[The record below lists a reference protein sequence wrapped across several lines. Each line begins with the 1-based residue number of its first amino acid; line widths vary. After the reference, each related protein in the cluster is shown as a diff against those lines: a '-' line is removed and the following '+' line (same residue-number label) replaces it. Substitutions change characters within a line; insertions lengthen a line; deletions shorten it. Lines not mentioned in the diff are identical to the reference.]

1 MNHSEKQLK
10 YSIRKVSVGAASV
23 VIGALYLLM
32 GAGIAHAEGV
42 ESARE
47 AERTANPTDPE
58 QSGNGKT
65 GNKPDLSNTD
75 AAANTYNAPVAENP
89 LVAPESTKP
98 RTRSKRELP
107 DGDTGETPAGATG
120 TESGEN
126 QPTGENSP
134 VLDANRKG
142 ETVKDDQPGVHVP
155 KDGENGSD
163 DKNAHLRFDDPGEK
177 ATVEEMWKIIQNM
190 PDDFQNNERS
200 YLRNMDTL
208 GNALRFDK
216 TEANPEGVP
225 LKPGEIREIS
235 SFGGWSAI
243 MKKDGTTGKFAIG
256 MKNKEGYF
264 TGWYTDKD
272 GKRQEGGMLGSDAM
286 DRVYVHEQAL
296 DRRFKYM
303 LMLAKGR
310 TIANRTDTAQ
320 DESPFEIETENRTGN
335 KEHLNSLPVKEKEDI
350 LQHSP
355 NIEGFNGIEKTFT
368 AFSTKYGSRLKIDFV
383 TGYISDYEGSKGTYR
398 IVVRAI
404 KKDQSEET
412 IYDHTINRIDGVVEN
427 EERYSQ
433 GVDLKAFNGVIKKTL
448 KDEFDKKVITLA
460 NEKYKKK
467 YPGEKRDN
475 KKLEPLKEEAKQE
488 LVKNGDVI
496 YELPIDKDKLKEGT
510 GKQKN
515 KFKEEL
521 NIQAV
526 YAKVANDLNN
536 SLKPKLD
543 EEVQKNSPVWAV
555 SSEPYQDNPT
565 FIKSKDPDRV
575 YKLLD
580 FVLPT
585 AKKIIYHADTDQLE
599 LQTDPEKVKSHRE
612 KLKAELAGKEALL
625 KTTADDDETTKTK
638 LNKEISALKAALGS
652 TNAYTYLEARNGSQ
666 EAKILGSHM
675 EAKVQPSTSELTEA
689 EYNRIKTNE
698 LADKADKGLSKFTH
712 YFVEK
717 GNVERSKVIS
727 DEELSKKITK
737 AIDGDNDKLGKG
749 GYFSTGDIPLDKDVV
764 AYKIQVFAENE
775 KRVGVNKQ
783 SPRLQYNLPILADFS
798 VIQDTVEPSKEVAKR
813 IIEKQ
818 VKEKKIP
825 PEEGEKLKG
834 KIDESKKT
842 SEVRKAISGNVKV
855 RYVDEQ
861 GQDIPLS
868 DEEAK
873 KVGEKSDN
881 GTYLVEKEALIG
893 SSYDVTSKQLR
904 GINTGEKKYRLKRSL
919 NNGLYNNSAA
929 ITGEVTSSDK
939 IVTFVYEEGEPAK
952 AKAVVHVKKQ
962 QEAGD
967 PVELVDHKLNLET
980 EVGEEFPSESVNNKV
995 KELQKLGYEIIGN
1008 TFTNGTAESRKGDD
1022 KEDLDG
1028 QEPTQS
1034 YTITVQER
1042 TKEVTEP
1049 PTPDTPI
1056 DPNIP
1061 DGPKWPEEGLKE
1073 SNLKVEVT
1081 RTITYV
1087 KKASPDGAEEPSG
1100 VENKVDKVLFKRTA
1114 TYNLVTKE
1122 VTYSDWKETKDT
1134 SHTLTNF
1141 PEVKTPLLKGYLAD
1155 KKVVEEETATKP
1167 TEAGVVTDITRK
1179 VVYTKIGSWVPK
1191 VPDKEVPTPIPYP
1204 NDPDD
1209 PTKPKYPDYPK
1220 TPETPGETPNPQPGN
1235 PGTPETPA
1243 TPPVIPYVPGY
1254 TPKVP
1259 TDPTQPENPDTNPLK
1274 PLEPL
1279 DPNDPKKGYKVPEIP
1294 SDPKKNREIEYV
1306 PNPQKILI
1314 KVVNITTGKEV
1325 EMPTEKLEFSG
1336 VSDQVVEDDDKTKVD
1351 NKIKALKQRGYNVES
1366 TNPITATTKYDRVDD
1381 ATTGEPSQTYKILVK
1396 EPISIDT
1403 DSKTVTRTIKYVK
1416 KDLVDGVEVPSE
1428 AHATVTDAAT
1438 FNREVKFNLVT
1449 GETTYGKWSEAQ
1461 TLNKVASPVLSG
1473 YIADRAEVGEREVT
1487 ATTEDIQEEV
1497 VYTKIGTWVPNLPA
1511 GETPI
1516 DPIPYP
1522 NHPTDPTKPG
1532 DPTPGVIPHVPG
1544 YTPKVGDKPLVP
1556 KNPKDLTEGY
1566 TPPTPTDPKSNT
1578 TVIYEPDSQKALVK
1592 VVNTTTGVEVR
1603 LPAEDVNLE
1612 GKTAEKISTEKVL
1625 AKITDLEKRGFVVD
1639 NKDEV
1644 VAEITKS
1651 SFDKQKDEEG
1661 KDPSQVFT
1669 LKIHEKVVEVTEPP
1683 TPETPIDPDTPDD
1696 PNNPSIP
1703 RWTEELV
1710 NQLSLKKD
1718 VTRTITY
1725 VKKDTPNGEEIPNAK
1740 PTVTQTAHFKRTVKV
1755 NVATRTV
1762 VEYTDWTS
1770 TDNNLAEVTTEK
1782 LDGYVADKLS
1792 VASVTVSETSNDLVE
1807 KVIYT
1812 KLGAWIPKI
1821 PKGVVPPEGTDTN
1834 PKPYPNHP
1842 TDPTKP
1848 GNPTDPNVPVI
1859 PYIPGYTPKIGETPL
1874 QPKVPGDPTKGYI
1887 PPAVPTEPN
1896 TNTEISYL
1904 ADPQRAVVKVVNVKE
1919 GKEIP
1924 LPNDTVAIGNGSTDA
1939 DIPKDDVNKKITDL
1953 EKRGYV
1959 VENKDLLDN
1968 QKFDNVKDPDDGDP
1982 TQVFTLKVHE
1992 KVVPV
1997 TPPTPDK
2004 PIEPGTPIDPTT
2016 PVDPDKPNDPTIPR
2030 WTEDLVKQLDTKKE
2044 VTRTITYVDEEGAK
2058 VTYTANGQETTDAVT
2073 DKVTFTR
2080 TASINVV
2087 TKTITYG
2094 EWMAVDN
2101 DTTFAAVLSP
2111 MVKGYVLKA
2120 NQDTQGGL
2128 VEASGASVVAS
2139 EHLRA
2144 DSANQ
2149 ELKVV
2154 YTKLGS
2160 WIPKVPG
2167 VETPT
2172 PLPYPNHPTDPTK
2185 PGDPTDPNTPNVPVI
2200 PYVPG
2205 YTPKIGETPLQP
2217 KVPGDPTK
2225 GYIPPS
2231 IPTEPGTDT
2240 EISYVPDSQRALV
2253 KVYNVKDGVKI
2264 PLENDTVGI
2273 NDGKTDQAIPTKSL
2287 EDKIKELEKRGY
2299 TVDNKDLLKG
2309 KVFDNQKDPENG
2321 DPTQV
2326 YDLLVRERIS
2336 LDTETKAVTRT
2347 IKYVK
2352 IEEQNGAEVEVENAQ
2367 PTNTQTV
2374 NFSRDISINLATGRI
2389 SNGKWSEKQILGE
2402 VKTPVLEGYLADK
2415 AKVESREVTGDSE
2428 SFEEKV
2434 VYRKIGSW
2442 VPKVPGKDKPTP
2454 IPYPNDPDD
2463 PTKPKNPEYPETP
2476 GGNETPGTPT
2486 DPNKPTPPVIPY
2498 VPGYTPMVPT
2508 DPTKPVNPNTNPLKP
2523 LVPVDPEHP
2532 EKGYKV
2538 PPVPETPN
2546 DPKMD
2551 TPITYE
2557 GNSQKILIKVVNV
2570 TTGIEVPLDN
2580 EKLEFNGKS
2589 GETVKESD
2597 KNSVDDKITS
2607 LRNRGYIVDT
2617 VNPITAT
2624 TKYDTESDEGKQEPT
2639 QTYKLVVREKIS
2651 IDKESTTVIRTI
2663 KYVKIDVQDG
2673 NEVRTE
2679 LNTEKIKTKVDKVE
2693 FSRNT
2698 TTSLTTGLTKIGTWD
2713 TETKELSKVNTPVLD
2728 GYLASVASVENKSVS
2743 PDTESYEVTVEYRKI
2758 GSWVPKVP
2766 GKEEPTPIPYPNDP
2780 DDPTKPKTPDYPTTP
2795 PQPGQ
2800 PVPKVPVIPYVPG
2813 YTPKTPNGTPLVP
2826 IDPEHPEKGYKVP
2839 PVPET
2844 PNDPKM
2850 DTPIKY
2856 TPDGQRA
2863 IVKFVVV
2870 GEDGKET
2877 ELVAS
2882 RMSLTGKTGE
2892 GIPTENFNDI
2902 LKKLTGDPV
2911 NNGDYELVDNPLKDG
2926 ATFDNVKD
2934 EEGKDPSQVFIVKLR
2949 QIYVIPPTPRIVE
2962 RPSGNTVEVDV
2973 PNKDA
2978 DTLSIT
2984 FTKRNSTEKETIV
2997 TKKDKDGTWKI
3008 EKSPVGVTI
3017 NPTNGRVYIPS
3028 EQVQPKTWVDTQTKH
3043 KYKQSKIVSVMP
3055 NILDVPKFEG
3065 TTEWI
3070 DVNGNVLRPTEDGF
3084 HEKGRIANHVWLE
3097 SRLEGNKVTHIFFAG
3112 SPSVD
3117 KPEYKITVWFDKDG
3131 NPLKP
3136 DQPGTHE
3143 AGNIPGYRY
3152 ITTVTEDGITIH
3164 RFEKIPP
3171 VLPNEPIPDRPEEPN
3186 PQPNP
3191 EHPSVP
3197 TPNPELPNQET
3208 PIPEPTPEPDT
3219 PRPETPVSP
3228 DPEVPTYETG
3238 KREELPN
3245 TGTEANAGLAGAGL
3259 LTLLAGLG
3267 LGFFKKK
3274 EDESE

>member
-1 MNHSEKQLK
+1 MNHPEKQLK

-32 GAGIAHAEGV
+32 GAGIAHADGM

-47 AERTANPTDPE
+47 AERAANPTDPE
-58 QSGNGKT
+58 QSGNGET

-89 LVAPESTKP
+89 LVAPESPKP
-98 RTRSKRELP
+98 RGKRALP
-107 DGDTGETPAGATG
+107 DGDTSGPSNGATG
-120 TESGEN
+120 TESGNN
-126 QPTGENSP
+126 QPTGEKSP

-155 KDGENGSD
+155 TDGETGGD
-163 DKNAHLRFDDPGEK
+163 DKNANLRFDDPGEN

-200 YLRNMDTL
+200 YLRNMNTL
-208 GNALRFDK
+208 GDALRFDENGNVTDDPNGK
-216 TEANPEGVP
+216 K
-225 LKPGEIREIS
+225 LQPGEIREIS
-235 SFGGWSAI
+235 SFGGWTAI
-243 MKKDGTTGKFAIG
+243 MKKDGTTGKFAVG

-272 GKRQEGGMLGSDAM
+272 GKRQEGGMLGSDAL

-310 TIANRTDTAQ
+310 TIANKEDKVQDGTTFDIKTA
-320 DESPFEIETENRTGN
+320 NRVGDQAELD
-335 KEHLNSLPVKEKEDI
+335 KLPVKEKEDL

-398 IVVRAI
+398 IVVKAI
-404 KKDQSEET
+404 KKGATDDAPKVEET

-427 EERYSQ
+427 EERYEQ
-433 GVDLKAFNGVIKKTL
+433 GVDLKAFNKVIKDTL
-448 KDEFDKKVITLA
+448 KAEYNKKVTALA
-460 NEKYKKK
+460 KEKYKKEHGVTNPK
-467 YPGEKRDN
+467 VSQFA
-475 KKLEPLKEEAKQE
+475 PLKPSIEKELAEKGEAI
-488 LVKNGDVI
+488 V
-496 YELPIDKDKLKEGT
+496 ELPIDKDKLQEEG
-510 GKQKN
+510 KN

-521 NIQAV
+521 NFSEG
-526 YAKVANDLNN
+526 YSTVANKLNN
-536 SLKPKLD
+536 NYKAKLD
-543 EEVQKNSPVWAV
+543 REVQQTSPTWLSTTEKNPDGTV
-555 SSEPYQDNPT
+555 
-565 FIKSKDPDRV
+565 KSTDPDRV

-580 FVLPT
+580 FILPT

-599 LQTDPEKVKSHRE
+599 LQTDPEKVTKHRE
-612 KLKAELAGKEALL
+612 KLKTRLAEKETLL
-625 KTTADDDETTKTK
+625 NATTDEEQKIK
-638 LNKEISALKAALGS
+638 LKKEISGLKSAIGS

-675 EAKVQPSTSELTEA
+675 EATEQPPLTEMKQDDY
-689 EYNRIKTNE
+689 EKYRTNE
-698 LADKADKGLSKFTH
+698 LAAAQSDGLPTFTNH
-712 YFVEK
+712 FVEK
-717 GNVERSKVIS
+717 EKVKRSDVIS
-727 DEELSKKITK
+727 DEELSKKITT
-737 AIDGDNDKLGKG
+737 AIDGDQDKLGKG

-818 VKEKKIP
+818 VKDKKIP
-825 PEEGEKLKG
+825 PEKGEELKR

-842 SEVRKAISGNVKV
+842 SEVRKSISGNVKV
-855 RYVDEQ
+855 KYVDEQ

-893 SSYDVTSKQLR
+893 TNYDVRSKQLR
-904 GINTGEKKYRLKRSL
+904 GIDTGEKKYRLKRSL
-919 NNGLYNNSAA
+919 DNTDGLYTNSAA
-929 ITGEVTSSDK
+929 VTGEVTSTDK
-939 IVTFVYEEGEPAK
+939 IVTFVYEEGEATK
-952 AKAVVHVKKQ
+952 AKAVVHVMKQ
-962 QEAGD
+962 SAD
-967 PVELVDHKLNLET
+967 NSVTELPEHKLNLET
-980 EVGEEFPSESVNNKV
+980 EVGEEFPSTEVNDKV
-995 KELQKLGYEIIGN
+995 SALKKAGYEIVSN
-1008 TFTNGTAESRKGDD
+1008 TFTDGTAESRKGDD
-1022 KEDLDG
+1022 QEDVDG

-1049 PTPDTPI
+1049 PTPN
-1056 DPNIP
+1056 DPVDPEIP
-1061 DGPKWPEEGLKE
+1061 DGPKWPETGLKE
-1073 SNLKVEVT
+1073 SDLTKEVT
-1081 RTITYV
+1081 RTITYL
-1087 KKASPDGAEEPSG
+1087 KKESPDGAEEPSG
-1100 VENKVDKVLFKRTA
+1100 IASKIDKVLFKRTA
-1114 TYNLVTKE
+1114 TYNLVTKA

-1134 SHTLTNF
+1134 THTLTNF

-1155 KKVVEEETATKP
+1155 KKVVTEETATKP
-1167 TEAGVVTDITRK
+1167 TEAGEVTDITRK

-1191 VPDKEVPTPIPYP
+1191 VPDKEIPTPIPYP

-1209 PTKPKYPDYPK
+1209 PTKPKTPTYPE
-1220 TPETPGETPNPQPGN
+1220 TPETPGETPNPQPGD

-1243 TPPVIPYVPGY
+1243 KPPVIPYVPGY

-1259 TDPTQPENPDTNPLK
+1259 TDPTKPENPDTNPLK

-1294 SDPKKNREIEYV
+1294 SDPKKNKEIEYV

-1325 EMPTEKLEFSG
+1325 EMPKEKLEFSG

-1351 NKIKALKQRGYNVES
+1351 NKIKALKQRGYTVES

-1428 AHATVTDAAT
+1428 AHATVTNTAT
-1438 FNREVKFNLVT
+1438 FNREIKFNLVT
-1449 GETTYGKWSEAQ
+1449 GETTYGEWSEAQ

-1497 VYTKIGTWVPNLPA
+1497 VYTKIGTWVPNLPT

-1532 DPTPGVIPHVPG
+1532 DPTPGVIPYVPG
-1544 YTPKVGDKPLVP
+1544 YTPKIGETPLEPKVPGDP
-1556 KNPKDLTEGY
+1556 TQGY

-1578 TVIYEPDSQKALVK
+1578 TVTYEPDSQKALVK

-1625 AKITDLEKRGFVVD
+1625 AKIVDLEKRGFVVD

-1669 LKIHEKVVEVTEPP
+1669 LKVHEKVVEVTEPP
-1683 TPETPIDPDTPDD
+1683 TPNTPIDPDTPDD
-1696 PNNPSIP
+1696 PNDPSIP

-1725 VKKDTPNGEEIPNAK
+1725 VKKDTPNGEEIPDAK

-1770 TDNNLAEVTTEK
+1770 TDKNLAEVRTEK

-1792 VASVTVSETSNDLVE
+1792 VASVTVSETSNNLVE

-1874 QPKVPGDPTKGYI
+1874 EPKVPGDPTKGYI

-1924 LPNDTVAIGNGSTDA
+1924 LPNDTVAIDNGSTDA
-1939 DIPKDDVNKKITDL
+1939 DIPKDDVNKKIADL

-2058 VTYTANGQETTDAVT
+2058 VTYTANGQEKTDAVT

-2101 DTTFAAVLSP
+2101 DTTFDAVASP

-2139 EHLRA
+2139 EHLSA

-2149 ELKVV
+2149 DLKVV
-2154 YTKLGS
+2154 YRKLGS

-2167 VETPT
+2167 QDTPT

-2185 PGDPTDPNTPNVPVI
+2185 PGDPTDPNIPNVPVI

-2231 IPTEPGTDT
+2231 VPTEPGTDT

-2273 NDGKTDQAIPTKSL
+2273 NDGKTDQTIPTKSL

-2402 VKTPVLEGYLADK
+2402 VKTPVLEGYLADR

-2434 VYRKIGSW
+2434 V
-2442 VPKVPGKDKPTP
+2442 
-2454 IPYPNDPDD
+2454 
-2463 PTKPKNPEYPETP
+2463 
-2476 GGNETPGTPT
+2476 
-2486 DPNKPTPPVIPY
+2486 
-2498 VPGYTPMVPT
+2498 
-2508 DPTKPVNPNTNPLKP
+2508 
-2523 LVPVDPEHP
+2523 
-2532 EKGYKV
+2532 
-2538 PPVPETPN
+2538 
-2546 DPKMD
+2546 
-2551 TPITYE
+2551 
-2557 GNSQKILIKVVNV
+2557 
-2570 TTGIEVPLDN
+2570 
-2580 EKLEFNGKS
+2580 
-2589 GETVKESD
+2589 
-2597 KNSVDDKITS
+2597 
-2607 LRNRGYIVDT
+2607 
-2617 VNPITAT
+2617 
-2624 TKYDTESDEGKQEPT
+2624 
-2639 QTYKLVVREKIS
+2639 
-2651 IDKESTTVIRTI
+2651 
-2663 KYVKIDVQDG
+2663 
-2673 NEVRTE
+2673 
-2679 LNTEKIKTKVDKVE
+2679 
-2693 FSRNT
+2693 
-2698 TTSLTTGLTKIGTWD
+2698 
-2713 TETKELSKVNTPVLD
+2713 
-2728 GYLASVASVENKSVS
+2728 
-2743 PDTESYEVTVEYRKI
+2743 YRKI

-2780 DDPTKPKTPDYPTTP
+2780 DDPTKPKTPDYPSTP

-2844 PNDPKM
+2844 PNDPKL
-2850 DTPIKY
+2850 DTPITYEGNQQKILIKVVNVTTGVEVPLDNEKLEFSGKSGEAVKETDKNSVDAKITSLRNRGYIVDTVNPLTATTKYDTESDDGKQEPTQTYKLVVREKISTDKESTTVTRTIKYVKIDVQDGNEVRTELNTEKIKTKVDKVEFSRNTTTNVTTGLTEIGAWNHEKQEFPKVDTPVLEGYLANKVSVPSKEVTPESDSIEEVVEYRKIGSWVPKVPGKEEPTPIPYPNDPDDPTKPKTPDYPNTPPQPGQPVPKVPVIPYVPGYTPKTPNGTPLVPIDPEHPEKGYKVPPVPETPNDPKLDTPIEY

-2863 IVKFVVV
+2863 IVKFVVI

-2877 ELVAS
+2877 ELETS
-2882 RMSLTGKTGE
+2882 RITVTGKTGE
-2892 GIPTENFNDI
+2892 KIPTENFNDT

-2926 ATFDNVKD
+2926 ATFDTIKD
-2934 EEGKDPSQVFIVKLR
+2934 QEGKDPSQVFVVKLR

-3070 DVNGNVLRPTEDGF
+3070 DVNGNVLRPTENGF

-3152 ITTVTEDGITIH
+3152 ITTVTIDGITIH
-3164 RFEKIPP
+3164 KFEKIPP
-3171 VLPNEPIPDRPEEPN
+3171 VLPNEPIPNRPEEPN

-3191 EHPSVP
+3191 EHPSAP
-3197 TPNPELPNQET
+3197 IPSPELPNQET
-3208 PIPEPTPEPDT
+3208 PIPELIPEPGT
-3219 PRPETPVSP
+3219 PSPETPVSP
-3228 DPEVPTYETG
+3228 DPEVPTDETG

-3245 TGTEANAGLAGAGL
+3245 TGTEANANLATLGL
-3259 LTLLAGLG
+3259 LGALSGFGLLAR
-3267 LGFFKKK
+3267 KKK
-3274 EDESE
+3274 ED

>member
-1 MNHSEKQLK
+1 MNHTEKQLK

-47 AERTANPTDPE
+47 TERAANPTDRE
-58 QSGNGKT
+58 QSGNGET
-65 GNKPDLSNTD
+65 GNNPDLSNTD

-89 LVAPESTKP
+89 LVAPGSAKP
-98 RTRSKRELP
+98 RGKRALP
-107 DGDTGETPAGATG
+107 DGDASNSSNGATG

-126 QPTGENSP
+126 QPTGEKSP

-142 ETVKDDQPGVHVP
+142 ETVKTDQPGVHVP
-155 KDGENGSD
+155 KDGEEGSD
-163 DKNAHLRFDDPGEK
+163 DKNAHLTFDTPGEN
-177 ATVEEMWKIIQNM
+177 ATVEYMYKIIQNM

-200 YLRNMDTL
+200 YLRNMNTL
-208 GNALRFDK
+208 GDALRFDENGNVTDDPNGK
-216 TEANPEGVP
+216 K
-225 LKPGEIREIS
+225 LQPGEIREIS
-235 SFGGWSAI
+235 SFGGWTAI
-243 MKKDGTTGKFAIG
+243 MKKDGTTGKFAVG

-296 DRRFKYM
+296 DRRFNYM

-310 TIANRTDTAQ
+310 TIANRTDKAQ
-320 DESPFEIETENRTGN
+320 DNSEFDIKTANNKAN
-335 KEHLNSLPVKEKEDI
+335 KENLNNLPVKEKEDI

-398 IVVRAI
+398 IVVKAI
-404 KKDQSEET
+404 KKDKSEET

-433 GVDLKAFNGVIKKTL
+433 GVDLKAFNRVIKKIFQ
-448 KDEFDKKVITLA
+448 DEYNKKVTTLA
-460 NEKYKKK
+460 NAKYKEKYPSDRRPVK
-467 YPGEKRDN
+467 EKLDA
-475 KKLEPLKEEAKQE
+475 LKEEVKQE

-496 YELPIDKDKLKEGT
+496 YELPIDKDELHEVEKN
-510 GKQKN
+510 GKPSN
-515 KFKEEL
+515 KFKEG
-521 NIQAV
+521 IPFIAKSYTAV
-526 YAKVANDLNN
+526 GNDLNN

-543 EEVQKNSPVWAV
+543 EEVQKNSPVWV
-555 SSEPYQDNPT
+555 DSSETNSDGT
-565 FIKSKDPDRV
+565 IKSKDPDRV

-612 KLKAELAGKEALL
+612 ELAARLKTKEASLASS
-625 KTTADDDETTKTK
+625 TNEEEKTK
-638 LNKEISALKAALGS
+638 LKKEISALKSALGS

-675 EAKVQPSTSELTEA
+675 EATEQPSTIEET

-698 LADKADKGLSKFTH
+698 LAAKEKDGLSKFTA

-717 GNVERSKVIS
+717 EKVKRSNVLP
-727 DEELSKKITK
+727 DAELSKKITEE
-737 AIDGDNDKLGKG
+737 IGGDEDKLGKG

-855 RYVDEQ
+855 KYVDEQ
-861 GQDIPLS
+861 GRDIPLS

-919 NNGLYNNSAA
+919 NNGLFEGSAA
-929 ITGEVTSSDK
+929 VTGSVTSADK
-939 IVTFVYEEGEPAK
+939 VVTFVYEEGEATK
-952 AKAVVHVKKQ
+952 AKAVVHVMKQ
-962 QEAGD
+962 QAGGTA
-967 PVELVDHKLNLET
+967 VELPEHKLNLET
-980 EVGEEFPSESVNNKV
+980 EVGEDFPSTDVDAKV
-995 KELQKLGYEIIGN
+995 AALKKAGYEIVSN
-1008 TFTNGTAESRKGDD
+1008 TFTDGTAESRKGDD
-1022 KEDLDG
+1022 QEDVDG

-1114 TYNLVTKE
+1114 TYNLVTKA
-1122 VTYSDWKETKDT
+1122 VTYGNWTTDNQ
-1134 SHTLTNF
+1134 NF

-1155 KKVVEEETATKP
+1155 TKVVTEETATEP
-1167 TEAGVVTDITRK
+1167 TKAGVVTDITRK

-1191 VPDKEVPTPIPYP
+1191 VPDQEIPTPIPYP

-1209 PTKPKYPDYPK
+1209 PTKPKTPTYPE
-1220 TPETPGETPNPQPGN
+1220 TPETPGETPNPQPGE

-1294 SDPKKNREIEYV
+1294 SDPKKNKEIEYV

-1325 EMPTEKLEFSG
+1325 EMPKEKLEFSG
-1336 VSDQVVEDDDKTKVD
+1336 VSDQVVGDDDKTKVD

-1366 TNPITATTKYDRVDD
+1366 TNPITSTTKYDRVDD

-1403 DSKTVTRTIKYVK
+1403 DSKTVTRTITYVK

-1428 AHATVTDAAT
+1428 AHETVTDRAT

-1544 YTPKVGDKPLVP
+1544 YTPKIGETPLEPKVPGDP
-1556 KNPKDLTEGY
+1556 TQGY
-1566 TPPTPTDPKSNT
+1566 TPPKPTDPKSNT
-1578 TVIYEPDSQKALVK
+1578 TVTYEPDPQKALVK

-1625 AKITDLEKRGFVVD
+1625 AKIADLEKRGFVVD

-1683 TPETPIDPDTPDD
+1683 TPNTPIDPDTPDD
-1696 PNNPSIP
+1696 PNDPSIP

-1755 NVATRTV
+1755 NVATGTV

-1770 TDNNLAEVTTEK
+1770 TDKNLAEVRTEK

-1792 VASVTVSETSNDLVE
+1792 VASVTVAETSNNLVE

-1821 PKGVVPPEGTDTN
+1821 PKGVVPPEGTDTD

-1874 QPKVPGDPTKGYI
+1874 EPKVPGDPTKGYI

-1939 DIPKDDVNKKITDL
+1939 DIPKDDVNKKIADL

-2101 DTTFAAVLSP
+2101 DTTFDAVLSP

-2128 VEASGASVVAS
+2128 VEANGASVVAS

-2160 WIPKVPG
+2160 WIPKIPKGVVPPEG
-2167 VETPT
+2167 TDTDPK
-2172 PLPYPNHPTDPTK
+2172 PYPNHPTDPTK

-2231 IPTEPGTDT
+2231 IPTEPGTDK

-2299 TVDNKDLLKG
+2299 TVDNKGLLKG

-2336 LDTETKAVTRT
+2336 FDTETKAVTRT

-2428 SFEEKV
+2428 SFVEKV

-2442 VPKVPGKDKPTP
+2442 VPKVPGKEEPTP

-2486 DPNKPTPPVIPY
+2486 DPNKPVPPVIPY

-2557 GNSQKILIKVVNV
+2557 GNPQKILIKVVNV
-2570 TTGIEVPLDN
+2570 TTGVEVPLDN

-2597 KNSVDDKITS
+2597 KHSVDDKITS

-2624 TKYDTESDEGKQEPT
+2624 TTYDTESDEGKQEPT

-2892 GIPTENFNDI
+2892 KIPTENFNDT

-2934 EEGKDPSQVFIVKLR
+2934 EEGKDPSQVFVVKLR

-3055 NILDVPKFEG
+3055 NILDLPKFEG

-3070 DVNGNVLRPTEDGF
+3070 DVNGNVLRPTENGL

-3171 VLPNEPIPDRPEEPN
+3171 VLPTEPIPDRPEEPN

-3191 EHPSVP
+3191 EHPSAP
-3197 TPNPELPNQET
+3197 TPSPELPNQET

-3219 PRPETPVSP
+3219 PKPETPVSP
-3228 DPEVPTYETG
+3228 DPEAPTYETG

>member
-1 MNHSEKQLK
+1 MNHPEKQLK

-32 GAGIAHAEGV
+32 GAGIAHAEGM

-47 AERTANPTDPE
+47 TERTANPTDPE

-89 LVAPESTKP
+89 LVAPEAAKP
-98 RTRSKRELP
+98 RRTKRALP
-107 DGDTGETPAGATG
+107 DGDESNPSSGATG

-272 GKRQEGGMLGSDAM
+272 GQRQEGGMLGSDAM

-320 DESPFEIETENRTGN
+320 DGSPFEIETENRTGN

-467 YPGEKRDN
+467 YPGERRDN

-496 YELPIDKDKLKEGT
+496 YELPIDKDKLQEGT

-675 EAKVQPSTSELTEA
+675 EATEQPSTSELTEA
-689 EYNRIKTNE
+689 DYNRIKTNE
-698 LADKADKGLSKFTH
+698 LAAKEKDGLSKFTA

-717 GNVERSKVIS
+717 ENVIRNNVIS
-727 DEELSKKITK
+727 DEELSKKITE
-737 AIDGDNDKLGKG
+737 AIDGDQDKLGKG

-813 IIEKQ
+813 IIDKQ

-893 SSYDVTSKQLR
+893 SSYDVTSKKLR

-919 NNGLYNNSAA
+919 DNTDGLYTNSAA
-929 ITGEVTSSDK
+929 VTGEVTSSDK
-939 IVTFVYEEGEPAK
+939 IVTFVYEEGEATK

-962 QEAGD
+962 SAD
-967 PVELVDHKLNLET
+967 NSVTELPEHKLNLET
-980 EVGEEFPSESVNNKV
+980 EVGEEFPSTEVNDKV
-995 KELQKLGYEIIGN
+995 SALKKAGYEIVSN
-1008 TFTNGTAESRKGDD
+1008 TFTDGTPESRKGDD

-1034 YTITVQER
+1034 YTITVQEK
-1042 TKEVTEP
+1042 TVEVTEP
-1049 PTPDTPI
+1049 KNPN
-1056 DPNIP
+1056 DPVDPEKP
-1061 DGPKWPEEGLKE
+1061 DGFKFEKAIEET
-1073 SNLKVEVT
+1073 NLRKDVT
-1081 RTITYV
+1081 RTIKYLI
-1087 KKASPDGAEEPSG
+1087 KATPTSEEIESG
-1100 VENKVDKVLFKRTA
+1100 KAPVIQTVHFKRKA
-1114 TYNLVTKE
+1114 IYNLVTKT
-1122 VTYSDWKETKDT
+1122 VTYENWTTDNQ
-1134 SHTLTNF
+1134 NF
-1141 PEVKTPLLKGYLAD
+1141 SEVA
-1155 KKVVEEETATKP
+1155 
-1167 TEAGVVTDITRK
+1167 
-1179 VVYTKIGSWVPK
+1179 
-1191 VPDKEVPTPIPYP
+1191 
-1204 NDPDD
+1204 
-1209 PTKPKYPDYPK
+1209 
-1220 TPETPGETPNPQPGN
+1220 TPELEGYTPDRESVSQSSA
-1235 PGTPETPA
+1235 ETPA
-1243 TPPVIPYVPGY
+1243 QDGTVKNITEKVIY
-1254 TPKVP
+1254 TPKEQKLLV
-1259 TDPTQPENPDTNPLK
+1259 
-1274 PLEPL
+1274 
-1279 DPNDPKKGYKVPEIP
+1279 KVF
-1294 SDPKKNREIEYV
+1294 NT
-1306 PNPQKILI
+1306 
-1314 KVVNITTGKEV
+1314 TTGKEV
-1325 EMPTEKLEFSG
+1325 ELKDKKIELTGKTNELVDTS
-1336 VSDQVVEDDDKTKVD
+1336 SVETA
-1351 NKIKALKQRGYNVES
+1351 IKKFKERGYVVQD
-1366 TNPITATTKYDRVDD
+1366 NPIPKGLKYDTKDD
-1381 ATTGEPSQTYKILVK
+1381 LDNEEPTQVYKLFIK

-1403 DSKTVTRTIKYVK
+1403 DSKTVTRTITYVK
-1416 KDLVDGVEVPSE
+1416 KDLVDGVEVSTE
-1428 AHATVTDAAT
+1428 AHATVIDTAT

-1532 DPTPGVIPHVPG
+1532 DPTPGVIPYVPG
-1544 YTPKVGDKPLVP
+1544 YTPKIGETPLEPKVPGDPSQ
-1556 KNPKDLTEGY
+1556 GY

-1578 TVIYEPDSQKALVK
+1578 TVTYEPDPQKALVK

-1612 GKTAEKISTEKVL
+1612 GRTAEKISTEKVL
-1625 AKITDLEKRGFVVD
+1625 AKIADLEKRGFVVD
-1639 NKDEV
+1639 NKEEV

-1669 LKIHEKVVEVTEPP
+1669 LKVHEKVVEVTEPP
-1683 TPETPIDPDTPDD
+1683 TPNTPIDPDTPDD
-1696 PNNPSIP
+1696 PNDPNIP
-1703 RWTEELV
+1703 KWTEELV

-1755 NVATRTV
+1755 NVATGTV

-1770 TDNNLAEVTTEK
+1770 TDKNLAEVTTEK

-1792 VASVTVSETSNDLVE
+1792 VASVTVSETSNNLVE

-1874 QPKVPGDPTKGYI
+1874 EPKVPGDPTKGYI

-1939 DIPKDDVNKKITDL
+1939 DIPKDDVNKKIADL

-2058 VTYTANGQETTDAVT
+2058 VTYTANGQEMTDAVT

-2080 TASINVV
+2080 TAFINVV

-2101 DTTFAAVLSP
+2101 DTTFDAVLSP

-2139 EHLRA
+2139 EHLKA

-2167 VETPT
+2167 VEPPT

-2231 IPTEPGTDT
+2231 IPTEPGTDK

-2336 LDTETKAVTRT
+2336 FDTETKAVTRT

-2434 VYRKIGSW
+2434 V
-2442 VPKVPGKDKPTP
+2442 
-2454 IPYPNDPDD
+2454 
-2463 PTKPKNPEYPETP
+2463 
-2476 GGNETPGTPT
+2476 
-2486 DPNKPTPPVIPY
+2486 
-2498 VPGYTPMVPT
+2498 
-2508 DPTKPVNPNTNPLKP
+2508 
-2523 LVPVDPEHP
+2523 
-2532 EKGYKV
+2532 
-2538 PPVPETPN
+2538 
-2546 DPKMD
+2546 
-2551 TPITYE
+2551 
-2557 GNSQKILIKVVNV
+2557 
-2570 TTGIEVPLDN
+2570 
-2580 EKLEFNGKS
+2580 
-2589 GETVKESD
+2589 
-2597 KNSVDDKITS
+2597 
-2607 LRNRGYIVDT
+2607 
-2617 VNPITAT
+2617 
-2624 TKYDTESDEGKQEPT
+2624 
-2639 QTYKLVVREKIS
+2639 
-2651 IDKESTTVIRTI
+2651 
-2663 KYVKIDVQDG
+2663 
-2673 NEVRTE
+2673 
-2679 LNTEKIKTKVDKVE
+2679 
-2693 FSRNT
+2693 
-2698 TTSLTTGLTKIGTWD
+2698 
-2713 TETKELSKVNTPVLD
+2713 
-2728 GYLASVASVENKSVS
+2728 
-2743 PDTESYEVTVEYRKI
+2743 YRKI

-2892 GIPTENFNDI
+2892 KIPTENFNDT

-2934 EEGKDPSQVFIVKLR
+2934 EEGKDPSQVFVVKLR

-3070 DVNGNVLRPTEDGF
+3070 DVNGNVLRPTENGL

-3152 ITTVTEDGITIH
+3152 ITTVTKDGITIH

-3171 VLPNEPIPDRPEEPN
+3171 VLPNEPIPDRPEEPR

-3191 EHPSVP
+3191 EHPSAP

-3219 PRPETPVSP
+3219 PKPETPVSP
-3228 DPEVPTYETG
+3228 DPEAPTYETG

>member
-1 MNHSEKQLK
+1 MNHPEKQLK

-155 KDGENGSD
+155 TDGEKGSD
-163 DKNAHLRFDDPGEK
+163 DKNANLRFDAPGEN
-177 ATVEEMWKIIQNM
+177 ATVEYMYKIIQNM

-200 YLRNMDTL
+200 YLRNMNTL
-208 GNALRFDK
+208 GDALRFKDGK
-216 TEANPEGVP
+216 VVKDEDGEK
-225 LKPGEIREIS
+225 LQDGEIREINE
-235 SFGGWSAI
+235 FGGWKAI
-243 MKKDGTTGKFAIG
+243 NGGTFAIG
-256 MKNKEGYF
+256 KKNAQGYF
-264 TGWYTDKD
+264 TGWYYKKGSTTEKE
-272 GKRQEGGMLGSDAM
+272 QGGMLGSDAL

-296 DRRFKYM
+296 DRRFNYM

-310 TIANRTDTAQ
+310 TIANKEDKAQ
-320 DESPFEIETENRTGN
+320 DKSPFDIKTANNKAN
-335 KEHLNSLPVKEKEDI
+335 KEKLNNLPVKEKEDI

-398 IVVRAI
+398 IVVKAI
-404 KKDQSEET
+404 KKGETENTTKEET

-433 GVDLKAFNGVIKKTL
+433 GVDLSEVNRSIKKLL
-448 KDEFDKKVITLA
+448 KNEYDNKVNTLA
-460 NEKYKKK
+460 AEKYKKK
-467 YPGEKRDN
+467 YPDEGRTNRD
-475 KKLEPLKEEAKQE
+475 KLAALKEEVKQE
-488 LVKNGDVI
+488 LAKNGDAIV
-496 YELPIDKDKLKEGT
+496 ELPVDKDKLNEKTFKKET
-510 GKQKN
+510 G
-515 KFKEEL
+515 FKETFTK
-521 NIQAV
+521 
-526 YAKVANDLNN
+526 YGNDLNN
-536 SLKPKLD
+536 HLKNMTD
-543 EEVQKNSPVWAV
+543 SEVKKNSPTWNN
-555 SSEPYQDNPT
+555 SSMEKNADGT
-565 FIKSKDPDRV
+565 IKSKDPDRV

-585 AKKIIYHADTDQLE
+585 AKKIIYHGDTDQLE
-599 LQTDPEKVKSHRE
+599 LQTDPEKVKNHRE
-612 KLKAELAGKEALL
+612 KLEARLKTKEASFASS
-625 KTTADDDETTKTK
+625 TNEVEKTK
-638 LNKEISALKAALGS
+638 LKKEISALKSAIGS
-652 TNAYTYLEARNGSQ
+652 TNAYTYLEARNGSK

-675 EAKVQPSTSELTEA
+675 EATEQPSTSDLTET
-689 EYNRIKTNE
+689 EYNSIKTNE
-698 LADKADKGLSKFTH
+698 LAAKAEKGLERFTS

-717 GNVERSKVIS
+717 YKVARSEVIS
-727 DEELSKKITK
+727 DEELSEKIH
-737 AIDGDNDKLGKG
+737 AEIGGDNDKLGKG
-749 GYFSTGDIPLDKDVV
+749 GYFSTGDIPLGKDVV
-764 AYKIQVFAENE
+764 AYKVQVFAENE

-813 IIEKQ
+813 IIDKQ
-818 VKEKKIP
+818 VEDKKIP
-825 PEEGEKLKG
+825 PEEGKKLKG

-855 RYVDEQ
+855 KYVDEQ

-868 DEEAK
+868 EEDAK

-881 GTYLVEKEALIG
+881 GTYFVEKEALIG
-893 SSYDVTSKQLR
+893 SSYDVTSKKLR

-919 NNGLYNNSAA
+919 NDGLYAGSEAV
-929 ITGEVTSSDK
+929 TGSVTSTDK

-980 EVGEEFPSESVNNKV
+980 EVGEEFPSKSVEDKV
-995 KELQKLGYEIIGN
+995 KELQNLGYEIVDN
-1008 TFTNGTAESRKGDD
+1008 TFTKGIPDSRKGDD
-1022 KEDLDG
+1022 KEDKDG
-1028 QEPTQS
+1028 EEPTQS
-1034 YTITVQER
+1034 YTITVREKVE
-1042 TKEVTEP
+1042 TVTEP
-1049 PTPDTPI
+1049 KNPNDPV
-1056 DPNIP
+1056 DPNNGE
-1061 DGPKWPEEGLKE
+1061 GPKWPETGLKE
-1073 SNLKVEVT
+1073 SDLKKEVT

-1087 KKASPDGAEEPSG
+1087 KKETPDGQEEPSG

-1114 TYNLVTKE
+1114 TYNLVTKKI
-1122 VTYSDWKETKDT
+1122 TYGEWTATTDE
-1134 SHTLTNF
+1134 SHPASQL
-1141 PEVKTPLLKGYLAD
+1141 PAVDTPLKTGYVAD
-1155 KKVVEEETATKP
+1155 IKQVEGQDAPKP
-1167 TEAGVVTDITRK
+1167 TETGEVTNIEKK
-1179 VVYTKIGSWVPK
+1179 VVYTKLGSWVPK
-1191 VPDKEVPTPIPYP
+1191 IPGKDSTPIPYP
-1204 NDPDD
+1204 NDPKD

-1220 TPETPGETPNPQPGN
+1220 TPENPDGTPNPQPENPGGN
-1235 PGTPETPA
+1235 NTPGGGNETPGGETPGTPEKPKTPEL
-1243 TPPVIPYVPGY
+1243 PVIPYEPGY
-1254 TPKVP
+1254 TPKIGE
-1259 TDPTQPENPDTNPLK
+1259 T
-1274 PLEPL
+1274 PLEPV
-1279 DPNDPKKGYKVPEIP
+1279 DPKDPKKGYKVPEIP
-1294 SDPKKNREIEYV
+1294 KDPQNNTIIEYK

-1314 KVVNITTGKEV
+1314 KVVNVTTGEEV
-1325 EMPTEKLEFSG
+1325 ELPKEKLEFNG
-1336 VSDQVVEDDDKTKVD
+1336 VSDQVVTTEDREKVD
-1351 NKIKALKQRGYNVES
+1351 NKIASLKQRGYIVS
-1366 TNPITATTKYDRVDD
+1366 TKNLISETTKYDTKDD
-1381 ATTGEPSQTYKILVK
+1381 STEPTQIYKIVVNELISKDK
-1396 EPISIDT
+1396 EIIP
-1403 DSKTVTRTIKYVK
+1403 VTRTIKYVQIDV
-1416 KDLVDGVEVPSE
+1416 KDGK
-1428 AHATVTDAAT
+1428 
-1438 FNREVKFNLVT
+1438 EVKTELNTEKIKTKVDKVEFSRDASTSL
-1449 GETTYGKWSEAQ
+1449 TTYITKFGNWDAETKELLKVDTPVLDGYLA
-1461 TLNKVASPVLSG
+1461 NVASVENKTVQPATES
-1473 YIADRAEVGEREVT
+1473 YEVT
-1487 ATTEDIQEEV
+1487 VE
-1497 VYTKIGTWVPNLPA
+1497 YRKIGSWVL
-1511 GETPI
+1511 
-1516 DPIPYP
+1516 
-1522 NHPTDPTKPG
+1522 
-1532 DPTPGVIPHVPG
+1532 
-1544 YTPKVGDKPLVP
+1544 
-1556 KNPKDLTEGY
+1556 
-1566 TPPTPTDPKSNT
+1566 TPPTGVTPPDGSNF
-1578 TVIYEPDSQKALVK
+1578 E
-1592 VVNTTTGVEVR
+1592 
-1603 LPAEDVNLE
+1603 
-1612 GKTAEKISTEKVL
+1612 
-1625 AKITDLEKRGFVVD
+1625 
-1639 NKDEV
+1639 
-1644 VAEITKS
+1644 
-1651 SFDKQKDEEG
+1651 
-1661 KDPSQVFT
+1661 
-1669 LKIHEKVVEVTEPP
+1669 
-1683 TPETPIDPDTPDD
+1683 
-1696 PNNPSIP
+1696 
-1703 RWTEELV
+1703 
-1710 NQLSLKKD
+1710 
-1718 VTRTITY
+1718 
-1725 VKKDTPNGEEIPNAK
+1725 
-1740 PTVTQTAHFKRTVKV
+1740 
-1755 NVATRTV
+1755 
-1762 VEYTDWTS
+1762 
-1770 TDNNLAEVTTEK
+1770 
-1782 LDGYVADKLS
+1782 
-1792 VASVTVSETSNDLVE
+1792 
-1807 KVIYT
+1807 
-1812 KLGAWIPKI
+1812 
-1821 PKGVVPPEGTDTN
+1821 

-1848 GNPTDPNVPVI
+1848 GTPVY
-1859 PYIPGYTPKIGETPL
+1859 PEPG
-1874 QPKVPGDPTKGYI
+1874 
-1887 PPAVPTEPN
+1887 
-1896 TNTEISYL
+1896 
-1904 ADPQRAVVKVVNVKE
+1904 
-1919 GKEIP
+1919 
-1924 LPNDTVAIGNGSTDA
+1924 
-1939 DIPKDDVNKKITDL
+1939 IPK
-1953 EKRGYV
+1953 
-1959 VENKDLLDN
+1959 
-1968 QKFDNVKDPDDGDP
+1968 
-1982 TQVFTLKVHE
+1982 
-1992 KVVPV
+1992 
-1997 TPPTPDK
+1997 
-2004 PIEPGTPIDPTT
+2004 
-2016 PVDPDKPNDPTIPR
+2016 
-2030 WTEDLVKQLDTKKE
+2030 
-2044 VTRTITYVDEEGAK
+2044 
-2058 VTYTANGQETTDAVT
+2058 
-2073 DKVTFTR
+2073 
-2080 TASINVV
+2080 
-2087 TKTITYG
+2087 
-2094 EWMAVDN
+2094 
-2101 DTTFAAVLSP
+2101 
-2111 MVKGYVLKA
+2111 
-2120 NQDTQGGL
+2120 
-2128 VEASGASVVAS
+2128 
-2139 EHLRA
+2139 
-2144 DSANQ
+2144 
-2149 ELKVV
+2149 
-2154 YTKLGS
+2154 
-2160 WIPKVPG
+2160 
-2167 VETPT
+2167 
-2172 PLPYPNHPTDPTK
+2172 
-2185 PGDPTDPNTPNVPVI
+2185 DPNTP
-2200 PYVPG
+2200 
-2205 YTPKIGETPLQP
+2205 E
-2217 KVPGDPTK
+2217 
-2225 GYIPPS
+2225 
-2231 IPTEPGTDT
+2231 
-2240 EISYVPDSQRALV
+2240 
-2253 KVYNVKDGVKI
+2253 
-2264 PLENDTVGI
+2264 
-2273 NDGKTDQAIPTKSL
+2273 
-2287 EDKIKELEKRGY
+2287 
-2299 TVDNKDLLKG
+2299 
-2309 KVFDNQKDPENG
+2309 
-2321 DPTQV
+2321 
-2326 YDLLVRERIS
+2326 
-2336 LDTETKAVTRT
+2336 
-2347 IKYVK
+2347 
-2352 IEEQNGAEVEVENAQ
+2352 
-2367 PTNTQTV
+2367 
-2374 NFSRDISINLATGRI
+2374 
-2389 SNGKWSEKQILGE
+2389 
-2402 VKTPVLEGYLADK
+2402 
-2415 AKVESREVTGDSE
+2415 
-2428 SFEEKV
+2428 
-2434 VYRKIGSW
+2434 
-2442 VPKVPGKDKPTP
+2442 
-2454 IPYPNDPDD
+2454 
-2463 PTKPKNPEYPETP
+2463 
-2476 GGNETPGTPT
+2476 
-2486 DPNKPTPPVIPY
+2486 PPVIPY

-2508 DPTKPVNPNTNPLKP
+2508 DPTKPVDPNTNPLKP
-2523 LVPVDPEHP
+2523 LVPVEPEHP
-2532 EKGYKV
+2532 GKGYKV
-2538 PPVPETPN
+2538 PDLPKTPETN
-2546 DPKMD
+2546 

-2557 GNSQKILIKVVNV
+2557 GNPQKILIKVVNV
-2570 TTGIEVPLDN
+2570 TTGVEVPLDN

-2589 GETVKESD
+2589 GETVKETD
-2597 KNSVDDKITS
+2597 KNSVDAKITS

-2617 VNPITAT
+2617 VNPLTAT
-2624 TKYDTESDEGKQEPT
+2624 TKYDTESDAGKQEPT

-2651 IDKESTTVIRTI
+2651 ADKESTTVTRTI
-2663 KYVKIDVQDG
+2663 KYVKVDVQDG
-2673 NEVRTE
+2673 KEVRTE
-2679 LNTEKIKTKVDKVE
+2679 LNTEKITMKVDKVE
-2693 FSRNT
+2693 FSRDT
-2698 TTSLTTGLTKIGTWD
+2698 TTNLTTGLTEIGTWNH
-2713 TETKELSKVNTPVLD
+2713 EKQEFPKVDTPVLE
-2728 GYLASVASVENKSVS
+2728 GYLANKVSVPSK
-2743 PDTESYEVTVEYRKI
+2743 EVTPESDSIEEVVEYRKI
-2758 GSWVPKVP
+2758 GSWIPNVP
-2766 GKEEPTPIPYPNDP
+2766 GGKTPTPIPYPNDP
-2780 DDPTKPKTPDYPTTP
+2780 DDPTKPKNPEYPTTP

-2892 GIPTENFNDI
+2892 KIPTENFNDT

-2934 EEGKDPSQVFIVKLR
+2934 EEGKDPSQVFVVKLR

-3070 DVNGNVLRPTEDGF
+3070 DVNGNVLRPTENGL

-3191 EHPSVP
+3191 QPNPEHPSVP

>member
-98 RTRSKRELP
+98 RRTKRELP

-272 GKRQEGGMLGSDAM
+272 GQRQEGGMLGSDAM

-320 DESPFEIETENRTGN
+320 DGSPFEIETENRTGN

-433 GVDLKAFNGVIKKTL
+433 GVDLKVFNGVIKKTL

-565 FIKSKDPDRV
+565 FIKFKDPDRV

-625 KTTADDDETTKTK
+625 KTTADDDETTKTKTK

-1081 RTITYV
+1081 RTITYL
-1087 KKASPDGAEEPSG
+1087 KKESPDGAEEPSG
-1100 VENKVDKVLFKRTA
+1100 IASKIDKVLFKRTA

-1122 VTYSDWKETKDT
+1122 ITYGEWMATTDE
-1134 SHTLTNF
+1134 SHPASKL
-1141 PEVKTPLLKGYLAD
+1141 PAVDTPLKTGYVAD
-1155 KKVVEEETATKP
+1155 IKQVEGQDAPKP
-1167 TEAGVVTDITRK
+1167 TKTGEVTNIEKK
-1179 VVYTKIGSWVPK
+1179 VVYTKLGSWVPK
-1191 VPDKEVPTPIPYP
+1191 IPGKDSTPIPYP
-1204 NDPDD
+1204 NDPKD

-1220 TPETPGETPNPQPGN
+1220 TPETPGETPNPQPGD

-1259 TDPTQPENPDTNPLK
+1259 TDPTKPENPDTNPLK

-1294 SDPKKNREIEYV
+1294 NDPKKNKEIEYV

-1336 VSDQVVEDDDKTKVD
+1336 VSDQLVGDDDKTKVD

-1381 ATTGEPSQTYKILVK
+1381 ATTGEPSQTYKLVVK
-1396 EPISIDT
+1396 EPISIDI

-1428 AHATVTDAAT
+1428 AHETVTDRAT

-1497 VYTKIGTWVPNLPA
+1497 VYTKIGTWVPNLPS

-1532 DPTPGVIPHVPG
+1532 DPTPGVIPYVPG

-1578 TVIYEPDSQKALVK
+1578 AVTYEPDSQKALVK
-1592 VVNTTTGVEVR
+1592 VVNTTTGVEVH

-1612 GKTAEKISTEKVL
+1612 GRTAEKISTEKVL
-1625 AKITDLEKRGFVVD
+1625 AKITNLEKRGFVVD

-1669 LKIHEKVVEVTEPP
+1669 LKVHEKVVEVTEPP
-1683 TPETPIDPDTPDD
+1683 TPNTPIDPDTPDD

-1770 TDNNLAEVTTEK
+1770 TDKNLAEVRTEK

-1792 VASVTVSETSNDLVE
+1792 VASVTVSETSNNLVE

-1874 QPKVPGDPTKGYI
+1874 EPKVPGDPTKGYI

-2101 DTTFAAVLSP
+2101 DTTFDAVLSP

-2139 EHLRA
+2139 EHLKA

-2231 IPTEPGTDT
+2231 IPTEPGTDK

-2287 EDKIKELEKRGY
+2287 EDKIKELEQRGY

-2336 LDTETKAVTRT
+2336 FDTETKAVTRT

-2428 SFEEKV
+2428 SFVEKV

-2442 VPKVPGKDKPTP
+2442 IPNVPG
-2454 IPYPNDPDD
+2454 
-2463 PTKPKNPEYPETP
+2463 
-2476 GGNETPGTPT
+2476 
-2486 DPNKPTPPVIPY
+2486 
-2498 VPGYTPMVPT
+2498 
-2508 DPTKPVNPNTNPLKP
+2508 
-2523 LVPVDPEHP
+2523 
-2532 EKGYKV
+2532 
-2538 PPVPETPN
+2538 
-2546 DPKMD
+2546 
-2551 TPITYE
+2551 
-2557 GNSQKILIKVVNV
+2557 
-2570 TTGIEVPLDN
+2570 
-2580 EKLEFNGKS
+2580 GK
-2589 GETVKESD
+2589 T
-2597 KNSVDDKITS
+2597 
-2607 LRNRGYIVDT
+2607 
-2617 VNPITAT
+2617 
-2624 TKYDTESDEGKQEPT
+2624 
-2639 QTYKLVVREKIS
+2639 
-2651 IDKESTTVIRTI
+2651 
-2663 KYVKIDVQDG
+2663 
-2673 NEVRTE
+2673 
-2679 LNTEKIKTKVDKVE
+2679 
-2693 FSRNT
+2693 
-2698 TTSLTTGLTKIGTWD
+2698 
-2713 TETKELSKVNTPVLD
+2713 
-2728 GYLASVASVENKSVS
+2728 
-2743 PDTESYEVTVEYRKI
+2743 
-2758 GSWVPKVP
+2758 
-2766 GKEEPTPIPYPNDP
+2766 PTPIPYPNDP

-2813 YTPKTPNGTPLVP
+2813 YTPKTPNETPLVP

-2863 IVKFVVV
+2863 IVKFVVI

-2892 GIPTENFNDI
+2892 KIPTENFNDT

-2934 EEGKDPSQVFIVKLR
+2934 EEGKDPSQVFVVKLR

-3055 NILDVPKFEG
+3055 NIFDVPKFEG

-3070 DVNGNVLRPTEDGF
+3070 DVNGNVLRPTENGL

-3171 VLPNEPIPDRPEEPN
+3171 VLPNEPIPVRPEEPN

-3191 EHPSVP
+3191 EHPSAP
-3197 TPNPELPNQET
+3197 TPSPELPNQET

-3219 PRPETPVSP
+3219 PKPETPVSP

>member
-1 MNHSEKQLK
+1 MNHPEKQLK

-47 AERTANPTDPE
+47 AERAANPTDRE
-58 QSGNGKT
+58 QSGNGET

-89 LVAPESTKP
+89 LVAPEAAKP
-98 RTRSKRELP
+98 RRTKRALP
-107 DGDTGETPAGATG
+107 DGDASNSSNGDAGTA
-120 TESGEN
+120 SGEN

-142 ETVKDDQPGVHVP
+142 ETVKTDQPGVHVP
-155 KDGENGSD
+155 KDGEEGSD
-163 DKNAHLRFDDPGEK
+163 DKNAHLTFDTPSEN
-177 ATVEEMWKIIQNM
+177 ATVEYMYKIIQNM

-200 YLRNMDTL
+200 YLRNMNTL
-208 GNALRFDK
+208 GDALRFDENGNVTDDPNGK
-216 TEANPEGVP
+216 K
-225 LKPGEIREIS
+225 LQPGEIREIS
-235 SFGGWSAI
+235 SFGGWTAI
-243 MKKDGTTGKFAIG
+243 MKKDGTTGKFAVG

-310 TIANRTDTAQ
+310 TIANRTDKAQYDSEFDIKTAN
-320 DESPFEIETENRTGN
+320 STGN
-335 KEHLNSLPVKEKEDI
+335 KEHLNSLPVKDKEDI

-404 KKDQSEET
+404 KKDKSEET

-433 GVDLKAFNGVIKKTL
+433 GVDLKAFNRVIKKIFQ
-448 KDEFDKKVITLA
+448 DEYNKKVTTLA
-460 NEKYKKK
+460 NAKYKKK
-467 YPGEKRDN
+467 YPSDRRPVKEKLDA
-475 KKLEPLKEEAKQE
+475 LKEEVKQE

-496 YELPIDKDKLKEGT
+496 YELPIDKDKLHEVEKN
-510 GKQKN
+510 GKPSN
-515 KFKEEL
+515 KFKEG
-521 NIQAV
+521 IPSIAKSYTAV
-526 YAKVANDLNN
+526 GNDLNN

-543 EEVQKNSPVWAV
+543 EEVQKNSPVWV
-555 SSEPYQDNPT
+555 DSSETNSDGT
-565 FIKSKDPDRV
+565 IKSKDPDRV

-612 KLKAELAGKEALL
+612 ELAARLKTKEASLASS
-625 KTTADDDETTKTK
+625 TNEEEKTK
-638 LNKEISALKAALGS
+638 LKKEISALKSAIGS

-675 EAKVQPSTSELTEA
+675 EATEQPSTIEET

-698 LADKADKGLSKFTH
+698 LAAKEKDGLSKFTA

-717 GNVERSKVIS
+717 EKVKRSNVLP
-727 DEELSKKITK
+727 DAELSKKITEE
-737 AIDGDNDKLGKG
+737 IGGDEDKLGKG

-855 RYVDEQ
+855 RYVNEQ

-893 SSYDVTSKQLR
+893 SSYDVTSKKLR
-904 GINTGEKKYRLKRSL
+904 GINAGEKKYRLKRSL
-919 NNGLYNNSAA
+919 DNTDGLYTNSAA
-929 ITGEVTSSDK
+929 VKGEVTSADK
-939 IVTFVYEEGEPAK
+939 VVTFVYEEGEPAK
-952 AKAVVHVKKQ
+952 AKAVVHVMKQ
-962 QEAGD
+962 QDGGTA
-967 PVELVDHKLNLET
+967 VELPEHKINLET
-980 EVGEEFPSESVNNKV
+980 EVGEDFPSTDVDAKV
-995 KELQKLGYEIIGN
+995 AALKKAGYEIVSN
-1008 TFTNGTAESRKGDD
+1008 TFTDGTPESRKGDD
-1022 KEDLDG
+1022 QEDVDG

-1049 PTPDTPI
+1049 PTPN
-1056 DPNIP
+1056 DPVDPEIP
-1061 DGPKWPEEGLKE
+1061 DGPKWPETGLKE
-1073 SNLKVEVT
+1073 SDLTKEVT
-1081 RTITYV
+1081 RTITYL
-1087 KKASPDGAEEPSG
+1087 KKESPDGAEEPSG

-1114 TYNLVTKE
+1114 TYNLVTKA
-1122 VTYSDWKETKDT
+1122 VTYGNWTTDNQ
-1134 SHTLTNF
+1134 NF

-1155 KKVVEEETATKP
+1155 TKVVTEETATEP
-1167 TEAGVVTDITRK
+1167 TEAGAVTDITRK

-1191 VPDKEVPTPIPYP
+1191 VPDQEIPTPIPYP

-1209 PTKPKYPDYPK
+1209 PTKPKTPTYPA
-1220 TPETPGETPNPQPGN
+1220 TPETPGETPNPQPGE

-1259 TDPTQPENPDTNPLK
+1259 TDPTKPENPDTNPLK

-1294 SDPKKNREIEYV
+1294 NDPKKNKEIEYV

-1336 VSDQVVEDDDKTKVD
+1336 VSDQLVGDDDKTKVD

-1381 ATTGEPSQTYKILVK
+1381 ATTGEPSQTYKLVVK

-1416 KDLVDGVEVPSE
+1416 KDLVDGVEVSTE
-1428 AHATVTDAAT
+1428 AHATVIDKAT

-1449 GETTYGKWSEAQ
+1449 GETTYGEWSEAQ
-1461 TLNKVASPVLSG
+1461 TLNKVSSPVLSG
-1473 YIADRAEVGEREVT
+1473 YIADR
-1487 ATTEDIQEEV
+1487 
-1497 VYTKIGTWVPNLPA
+1497 
-1511 GETPI
+1511 
-1516 DPIPYP
+1516 
-1522 NHPTDPTKPG
+1522 
-1532 DPTPGVIPHVPG
+1532 
-1544 YTPKVGDKPLVP
+1544 
-1556 KNPKDLTEGY
+1556 
-1566 TPPTPTDPKSNT
+1566 
-1578 TVIYEPDSQKALVK
+1578 
-1592 VVNTTTGVEVR
+1592 
-1603 LPAEDVNLE
+1603 
-1612 GKTAEKISTEKVL
+1612 
-1625 AKITDLEKRGFVVD
+1625 
-1639 NKDEV
+1639 
-1644 VAEITKS
+1644 
-1651 SFDKQKDEEG
+1651 
-1661 KDPSQVFT
+1661 
-1669 LKIHEKVVEVTEPP
+1669 
-1683 TPETPIDPDTPDD
+1683 
-1696 PNNPSIP
+1696 
-1703 RWTEELV
+1703 
-1710 NQLSLKKD
+1710 
-1718 VTRTITY
+1718 
-1725 VKKDTPNGEEIPNAK
+1725 
-1740 PTVTQTAHFKRTVKV
+1740 
-1755 NVATRTV
+1755 
-1762 VEYTDWTS
+1762 
-1770 TDNNLAEVTTEK
+1770 
-1782 LDGYVADKLS
+1782 
-1792 VASVTVSETSNDLVE
+1792 
-1807 KVIYT
+1807 
-1812 KLGAWIPKI
+1812 
-1821 PKGVVPPEGTDTN
+1821 
-1834 PKPYPNHP
+1834 
-1842 TDPTKP
+1842 
-1848 GNPTDPNVPVI
+1848 
-1859 PYIPGYTPKIGETPL
+1859 
-1874 QPKVPGDPTKGYI
+1874 
-1887 PPAVPTEPN
+1887 
-1896 TNTEISYL
+1896 
-1904 ADPQRAVVKVVNVKE
+1904 
-1919 GKEIP
+1919 
-1924 LPNDTVAIGNGSTDA
+1924 
-1939 DIPKDDVNKKITDL
+1939 
-1953 EKRGYV
+1953 
-1959 VENKDLLDN
+1959 
-1968 QKFDNVKDPDDGDP
+1968 
-1982 TQVFTLKVHE
+1982 
-1992 KVVPV
+1992 
-1997 TPPTPDK
+1997 
-2004 PIEPGTPIDPTT
+2004 
-2016 PVDPDKPNDPTIPR
+2016 
-2030 WTEDLVKQLDTKKE
+2030 
-2044 VTRTITYVDEEGAK
+2044 
-2058 VTYTANGQETTDAVT
+2058 
-2073 DKVTFTR
+2073 
-2080 TASINVV
+2080 
-2087 TKTITYG
+2087 
-2094 EWMAVDN
+2094 
-2101 DTTFAAVLSP
+2101 
-2111 MVKGYVLKA
+2111 
-2120 NQDTQGGL
+2120 
-2128 VEASGASVVAS
+2128 
-2139 EHLRA
+2139 
-2144 DSANQ
+2144 
-2149 ELKVV
+2149 
-2154 YTKLGS
+2154 
-2160 WIPKVPG
+2160 
-2167 VETPT
+2167 
-2172 PLPYPNHPTDPTK
+2172 
-2185 PGDPTDPNTPNVPVI
+2185 
-2200 PYVPG
+2200 
-2205 YTPKIGETPLQP
+2205 
-2217 KVPGDPTK
+2217 
-2225 GYIPPS
+2225 
-2231 IPTEPGTDT
+2231 
-2240 EISYVPDSQRALV
+2240 
-2253 KVYNVKDGVKI
+2253 
-2264 PLENDTVGI
+2264 
-2273 NDGKTDQAIPTKSL
+2273 
-2287 EDKIKELEKRGY
+2287 
-2299 TVDNKDLLKG
+2299 
-2309 KVFDNQKDPENG
+2309 
-2321 DPTQV
+2321 
-2326 YDLLVRERIS
+2326 
-2336 LDTETKAVTRT
+2336 
-2347 IKYVK
+2347 
-2352 IEEQNGAEVEVENAQ
+2352 
-2367 PTNTQTV
+2367 
-2374 NFSRDISINLATGRI
+2374 
-2389 SNGKWSEKQILGE
+2389 
-2402 VKTPVLEGYLADK
+2402 

-2557 GNSQKILIKVVNV
+2557 GNPQKILIKVVNV

-2597 KNSVDDKITS
+2597 KHSVDDKITS

-2624 TKYDTESDEGKQEPT
+2624 TTYDTESDEGKQEPT

-2651 IDKESTTVIRTI
+2651 IDKESTIVIRTI

-2863 IVKFVVV
+2863 IVKFVVI

-2892 GIPTENFNDI
+2892 GIPTENFNDT

-2934 EEGKDPSQVFIVKLR
+2934 EEGKDPSQVFVVKLR

-2997 TKKDKDGTWKI
+2997 TKKDKDGRWKI

-3070 DVNGNVLRPTEDGF
+3070 DVNGNVLRPTENGF

-3197 TPNPELPNQET
+3197 TPSPELPNQET

-3228 DPEVPTYETG
+3228 DPEAPTYETG

-3274 EDESE
+3274 ED

>member
-1 MNHSEKQLK
+1 MNHPEKQLK

-47 AERTANPTDPE
+47 AERAANPTDPK
-58 QSGNGKT
+58 QSGNGET

-75 AAANTYNAPVAENP
+75 AVANTYNAPVAENP

-107 DGDTGETPAGATG
+107 DGDASNPSNGATG

-142 ETVKDDQPGVHVP
+142 ETVKTDQPGVHVP
-155 KDGENGSD
+155 KDGEEGSD
-163 DKNAHLRFDDPGEK
+163 DKNAHLTFDTPGEN
-177 ATVEEMWKIIQNM
+177 ATVEYMYKIIQNM

-200 YLRNMDTL
+200 YLRNMNTL
-208 GNALRFDK
+208 GDALRFDENGNVTDDPNGK
-216 TEANPEGVP
+216 K
-225 LKPGEIREIS
+225 LQPGEIREIS
-235 SFGGWSAI
+235 SFGGWTAI
-243 MKKDGTTGKFAIG
+243 MKKDGTTGKFAVG

-272 GKRQEGGMLGSDAM
+272 GKRQEGGMLGSDAL

-320 DESPFEIETENRTGN
+320 DGSPFEIETENRTGN

-412 IYDHTINRIDGVVEN
+412 IYDHTINRIDGVIEN

-433 GVDLKAFNGVIKKTL
+433 GVDLSGFNKLIKKLL
-448 KDEFDKKVITLA
+448 KNEYNKKVNTLA
-460 NEKYKKK
+460 EERYKKEH
-467 YPGEKRDN
+467 PGVRSVTAQQRNTVKPAIEK
-475 KKLEPLKEEAKQE
+475 E
-488 LVKNGDVI
+488 LAENGDAIV
-496 YELPIDKDKLKEGT
+496 ELPIDRDKLNEK
-510 GKQKN
+510 
-515 KFKEEL
+515 KFKTETNFKDTFAKYGNEL
-521 NIQAV
+521 NNV
-526 YAKVANDLNN
+526 
-536 SLKPKLD
+536 LKSITD
-543 EEVQKNSPVWAV
+543 TEVQEKSPIWMVTGEQK
-555 SSEPYQDNPT
+555 SDGT
-565 FIKSKDPDRV
+565 IKSKDPDRV

-585 AKKIIYHADTDQLE
+585 AKKIIYHGDTDQLE

-612 KLKAELAGKEALL
+612 ELAARLKTKEASLASS
-625 KTTADDDETTKTK
+625 TNEEEKTK
-638 LNKEISALKAALGS
+638 LKKEISALKSAIGS
-652 TNAYTYLEARNGSQ
+652 TNAYTYLEARNGSK

-675 EAKVQPSTSELTEA
+675 EAKVQPSTSELAEA

-698 LADKADKGLSKFTH
+698 LADKADQGLSKFTH

-717 GNVERSKVIS
+717 ENVIRNNVIS
-727 DEELSKKITK
+727 DEELSKKIT
-737 AIDGDNDKLGKG
+737 AEIGGDEDKLGKG

-952 AKAVVHVKKQ
+952 AKAVVHVMKQ
-962 QEAGD
+962 SAD
-967 PVELVDHKLNLET
+967 NSVTELPEHKLNLET
-980 EVGEEFPSESVNNKV
+980 EVGEDFPSTDVDAKV
-995 KELQKLGYEIIGN
+995 AALKKAGYEIVSN
-1008 TFTNGTAESRKGDD
+1008 TFTDGTAESRKGDD
-1022 KEDLDG
+1022 QEDVDG

-1034 YTITVQER
+1034 YTITVQEK
-1042 TKEVTEP
+1042 TVEVTEP
-1049 PTPDTPI
+1049 KNPN
-1056 DPNIP
+1056 DPVDPEKP
-1061 DGPKWPEEGLKE
+1061 DGFKFEKAIEET
-1073 SNLKVEVT
+1073 NLKKDVT
-1081 RTITYV
+1081 RTIKYLIKATPTSEEIESG
-1087 KKASPDGAEEPSG
+1087 KAS
-1100 VENKVDKVLFKRTA
+1100 VIQTVHFKRKA
-1114 TYNLVTKE
+1114 IYNLVTKT
-1122 VTYSDWKETKDT
+1122 VTYENWTTDNK
-1134 SHTLTNF
+1134 NF
-1141 PEVKTPLLKGYLAD
+1141 SE
-1155 KKVVEEETATKP
+1155 
-1167 TEAGVVTDITRK
+1167 VVTPELEG
-1179 VVYTKIGSWVPK
+1179 YT
-1191 VPDKEVPTPIPYP
+1191 PDRESVS
-1204 NDPDD
+1204 
-1209 PTKPKYPDYPK
+1209 
-1220 TPETPGETPNPQPGN
+1220 QSSA
-1235 PGTPETPA
+1235 ETPA
-1243 TPPVIPYVPGY
+1243 QDGTVKNITEKVIY
-1254 TPKVP
+1254 TPKEQKLLV
-1259 TDPTQPENPDTNPLK
+1259 
-1274 PLEPL
+1274 
-1279 DPNDPKKGYKVPEIP
+1279 KVF
-1294 SDPKKNREIEYV
+1294 NT
-1306 PNPQKILI
+1306 
-1314 KVVNITTGKEV
+1314 TTGKEV
-1325 EMPTEKLEFSG
+1325 ELKDKKIELTGKTNELVDTS
-1336 VSDQVVEDDDKTKVD
+1336 SVETA
-1351 NKIKALKQRGYNVES
+1351 IKKFKERGYVVQD
-1366 TNPITATTKYDRVDD
+1366 NPIPKGLKYDTKDD
-1381 ATTGEPSQTYKILVK
+1381 LDNEEPTQVYKLFIK

-1428 AHATVTDAAT
+1428 AHATVIDKAT

-1449 GETTYGKWSEAQ
+1449 GETTYGEWSEAQ
-1461 TLNKVASPVLSG
+1461 TLNKVASPVLTG
-1473 YIADRAEVGEREVT
+1473 YVADKAEVGEREVT

-1497 VYTKIGTWVPNLPA
+1497 VYTKIGTWVPNLPS

-1532 DPTPGVIPHVPG
+1532 DPTPGVIPYVPG
-1544 YTPKVGDKPLVP
+1544 YTPKIGETPLQPKVPGDP
-1556 KNPKDLTEGY
+1556 TQGY

-1578 TVIYEPDSQKALVK
+1578 TVTYEPDSQKALVK

-1625 AKITDLEKRGFVVD
+1625 AKIVDLEKRGFVVD

-1669 LKIHEKVVEVTEPP
+1669 LKVHEKVVTITEPP

-1770 TDNNLAEVTTEK
+1770 TDKNLAEVTTEK

-1792 VASVTVSETSNDLVE
+1792 VASVTVAETSNNLVE

-1848 GNPTDPNVPVI
+1848 GKPTDPNVPVI

-1887 PPAVPTEPN
+1887 PPAVPIEPN

-2101 DTTFAAVLSP
+2101 DTTFDAVLSP

-2139 EHLRA
+2139 EHLKA

-2154 YTKLGS
+2154 YRKLGS

-2167 VETPT
+2167 QEPPT

-2442 VPKVPGKDKPTP
+2442 VPKVPGKEEPTP

-2486 DPNKPTPPVIPY
+2486 DPNKPVPPVIPY

-2557 GNSQKILIKVVNV
+2557 GNPQKILIKVVNV

-2597 KNSVDDKITS
+2597 KHSVDDKITS

-2624 TKYDTESDEGKQEPT
+2624 TTYDTESDEGKQEPT

-2892 GIPTENFNDI
+2892 KIPTENFNDT

-2934 EEGKDPSQVFIVKLR
+2934 EEGKDPSQVFVVKLR

-3055 NILDVPKFEG
+3055 NIFDVPKFEG

-3070 DVNGNVLRPTEDGF
+3070 DVNGNVLRPTENGL

-3171 VLPNEPIPDRPEEPN
+3171 VLPNEPIPVRPEEPN

-3191 EHPSVP
+3191 EHPSAP
-3197 TPNPELPNQET
+3197 TPSPELPNQET

-3219 PRPETPVSP
+3219 PKPETPVSP

>member
-1 MNHSEKQLK
+1 MECKMNYPEKQLK

-47 AERTANPTDPE
+47 AERTANPADAD
-58 QSGNGKT
+58 QSGT
-65 GNKPDLSNTD
+65 GEPENKADLNNTD
-75 AAANTYNAPVAENP
+75 AAASTYNAPVAENP
-89 LVAPESTKP
+89 LVAPESAKP
-98 RTRSKRELP
+98 RGKRALP
-107 DGDTGETPAGATG
+107 DGDASNPSNGATG
-120 TESGEN
+120 TESGNN

-142 ETVKDDQPGVHVP
+142 ETVKNDQPGVHVP
-155 KDGENGSD
+155 QDGEKGSD
-163 DKNAHLRFDDPGEK
+163 DKNANLTFDTPDEN
-177 ATVEEMWKIIQNM
+177 ATVEYMYKIIKNM

-200 YLRNMDTL
+200 YLRNMNTL
-208 GNALRFDK
+208 GDALRFDGNGK
-216 TEANPEGVP
+216 VTKDESGRQ
-225 LKPGEIREIS
+225 LQDGEIREINE
-235 SFGGWSAI
+235 FGGWKAI
-243 MKKDGTTGKFAIG
+243 NGGTFAIG
-256 MKNKEGYF
+256 KKNAQGYF

-272 GKRQEGGMLGSDAM
+272 GKRQEGGMLGSDAL
-286 DRVYVHEQAL
+286 DQIYVHEQAL

-310 TIANRTDTAQ
+310 TIANRNDKAQ
-320 DESPFEIETENRTGN
+320 DGTEFKIKTENSAANTEELKN
-335 KEHLNSLPVKEKEDI
+335 LPVKEKDDI

-383 TGYISDYEGSKGTYR
+383 TGYISDFFGSKGTYR
-398 IVVRAI
+398 IVVKAI
-404 KKDQSEET
+404 KKGETDGATKEET
-412 IYDHTINRIDGVVEN
+412 IYDHTINRIDGIVEN

-433 GVDLKAFNGVIKKTL
+433 GVDLSKVNDALKRMLKREYDTKVDNLAKERYKEKHPEVRRIKPKDYQDL
-448 KDEFDKKVITLA
+448 KPAIEKELA
-460 NEKYKKK
+460 EK
-467 YPGEKRDN
+467 
-475 KKLEPLKEEAKQE
+475 
-488 LVKNGDVI
+488 GDVRF
-496 YELPIDKDKLKEGT
+496 ELPIDRDKLQEEN
-510 GKQKN
+510 N
-515 KFKEEL
+515 KFKAGTPFTFPYVR
-521 NIQAV
+521 I
-526 YAKVANDLNN
+526 ANDLNN
-536 SLKPKLD
+536 TLKNIEDTKVI
-543 EEVQKNSPVWAV
+543 ENSPIWTN
-555 SSEPYQDNPT
+555 SNDP
-565 FIKSKDPDRV
+565 KSQYPDRV
-575 YKLLD
+575 YKLLN
-580 FVLPT
+580 FILPT

-599 LQTDPEKVKSHRE
+599 LQTDPEKVKSHRAELEE
-612 KLKAELAGKEALL
+612 KLKAKQAELE
-625 KTTADDDETTKTK
+625 TADETKKTELK
-638 LNKEISALKAALGS
+638 KEISALKSAIGS
-652 TNAYTYLEARNGSQ
+652 TNAYTYLEARNGKKATIRGSLMTASEQ
-666 EAKILGSHM
+666 PDTRVLPEETYNKI
-675 EAKVQPSTSELTEA
+675 
-689 EYNRIKTNE
+689 RTNE
-698 LADKADKGLSKFTH
+698 LALKEKKGFEEFTK
-712 YFVEK
+712 YFVEEDK
-717 GNVERSKVIS
+717 VKRSDVIS
-727 DEELSKKITK
+727 DEKLSEEITK
-737 AIDGDNDKLGKG
+737 AIEGDTNKLGKG
-749 GYFSTGDIPLDKDVV
+749 GYFSTGDIPLDKDVI

-818 VKEKKIP
+818 VKDKKIP
-825 PEEGEKLKG
+825 PEEGERLKG

-842 SEVRKAISGNVKV
+842 SEVRKSISGNVKV

-873 KVGEKSDN
+873 NVGEKSDN
-881 GTYLVEKEALIG
+881 GTYFVEKEALIG
-893 SSYDVTSKQLR
+893 SSYDVTSKKLR

-919 NNGLYNNSAA
+919 DNTDGLYTNSAA
-929 ITGEVTSSDK
+929 VTGKVTSTDK
-939 IVTFVYEEGEPAK
+939 VVTFVYEEGEATK
-952 AKAVVHVKKQ
+952 AKAVVHVMKQ
-962 QEAGD
+962 SAD
-967 PVELVDHKLNLET
+967 NSVTELPEHKLNLET
-980 EVGEEFPSESVNNKV
+980 EVGEEFPSTDVDAKV
-995 KELQKLGYEIIGN
+995 AALKKAGYEIVGN
-1008 TFTNGTAESRKGDD
+1008 TFTDGTADERKGDD
-1022 KEDLDG
+1022 QEDVDG

-1049 PTPDTPI
+1049 PTPN
-1056 DPNIP
+1056 DPVDPEIP
-1061 DGPKWPEEGLKE
+1061 DGPKWPETGLKE
-1073 SNLKVEVT
+1073 SDLTKEVT
-1081 RTITYV
+1081 RTITYL
-1087 KKASPDGAEEPSG
+1087 KKETADGQEEPSG
-1100 VENKVDKVLFKRTA
+1100 VEDKIDKVLFKRSA
-1114 TYNLVTKE
+1114 TYNLVTKA

-1134 SHTLTNF
+1134 THTLTNF

-1155 KKVVEEETATKP
+1155 KKVVTEETATKP
-1167 TEAGVVTDITRK
+1167 TEAGEVTDITRK

-1191 VPDKEVPTPIPYP
+1191 VPDKEIPTPIPYP

-1209 PTKPKYPDYPK
+1209 PTKPKTPTYPEN
-1220 TPETPGETPNPQPGN
+1220 PETPGETPNPQPGD

-1243 TPPVIPYVPGY
+1243 KPPVIPYVPGY

-1294 SDPKKNREIEYV
+1294 NDPKKNKEIEYV

-1325 EMPTEKLEFSG
+1325 EMPKEKLEFSG
-1336 VSDQVVEDDDKTKVD
+1336 VSDQVVGDENKTKVD
-1351 NKIKALKQRGYNVES
+1351 DKIKALRQRGYTVES

-1381 ATTGEPSQTYKILVK
+1381 ATTGEPSQTYKLVVK

-1416 KDLVDGVEVPSE
+1416 KDLVDGVEVPTE
-1428 AHATVTDAAT
+1428 AHATVTNTAT

-1461 TLNKVASPVLSG
+1461 TLNKVASPVLTG

-1487 ATTEDIQEEV
+1487 ATSEDIQEEV

-1532 DPTPGVIPHVPG
+1532 DPTPGVIPYVPG

-1578 TVIYEPDSQKALVK
+1578 TVTYEPDPQKALVK
-1592 VVNTTTGVEVR
+1592 VVNTTTGVEVH

-1625 AKITDLEKRGFVVD
+1625 AKIADLEKRGFVVD

-1669 LKIHEKVVEVTEPP
+1669 LKVHEKVVTITEPP
-1683 TPETPIDPDTPDD
+1683 TPNTPIDPDTPDD
-1696 PNNPSIP
+1696 PNDPSIP
-1703 RWTEELV
+1703 KWTEELV

-1725 VKKDTPNGEEIPNAK
+1725 VKKDTPNGEEIPDAK

-1755 NVATRTV
+1755 NVATGTV
-1762 VEYTDWTS
+1762 VEYTDWAS
-1770 TDNNLAEVTTEK
+1770 TDKNLAEVRTEK

-1792 VASVTVSETSNDLVE
+1792 VASVTVDETSNNLVE

-1821 PKGVVPPEGTDTN
+1821 PKGVVPPEGTDTD

-1848 GNPTDPNVPVI
+1848 GDPTDPNVPVI

-1874 QPKVPGDPTKGYI
+1874 KPKVPGDPTKGYI
-1887 PPAVPTEPN
+1887 PPVPTTPGEDTPI
-1896 TNTEISYL
+1896 TYE

-1924 LPNDTVAIGNGSTDA
+1924 LPNDTVAIDNGSTDA
-1939 DIPKDDVNKKITDL
+1939 DIPKDDVNKKIADL

-2080 TASINVV
+2080 TAFINVV

-2101 DTTFAAVLSP
+2101 DTTFTAVPSP

-2139 EHLRA
+2139 ENLTEA
-2144 DSANQ
+2144 SENQ
-2149 ELKVV
+2149 NVKVV

-2167 VETPT
+2167 QEPPT

-2185 PGDPTDPNTPNVPVI
+2185 PGDPTDPNIPNVPVI

-2231 IPTEPGTDT
+2231 VPTEPGTDT

-2309 KVFDNQKDPENG
+2309 KIFDNQKDPENG

-2402 VKTPVLEGYLADK
+2402 VKTPVLEGYLADR

-2442 VPKVPGKDKPTP
+2442 
-2454 IPYPNDPDD
+2454 
-2463 PTKPKNPEYPETP
+2463 
-2476 GGNETPGTPT
+2476 
-2486 DPNKPTPPVIPY
+2486 
-2498 VPGYTPMVPT
+2498 
-2508 DPTKPVNPNTNPLKP
+2508 L
-2523 LVPVDPEHP
+2523 
-2532 EKGYKV
+2532 
-2538 PPVPETPN
+2538 
-2546 DPKMD
+2546 
-2551 TPITYE
+2551 
-2557 GNSQKILIKVVNV
+2557 
-2570 TTGIEVPLDN
+2570 
-2580 EKLEFNGKS
+2580 
-2589 GETVKESD
+2589 
-2597 KNSVDDKITS
+2597 
-2607 LRNRGYIVDT
+2607 
-2617 VNPITAT
+2617 
-2624 TKYDTESDEGKQEPT
+2624 
-2639 QTYKLVVREKIS
+2639 
-2651 IDKESTTVIRTI
+2651 
-2663 KYVKIDVQDG
+2663 
-2673 NEVRTE
+2673 
-2679 LNTEKIKTKVDKVE
+2679 
-2693 FSRNT
+2693 
-2698 TTSLTTGLTKIGTWD
+2698 
-2713 TETKELSKVNTPVLD
+2713 
-2728 GYLASVASVENKSVS
+2728 
-2743 PDTESYEVTVEYRKI
+2743 
-2758 GSWVPKVP
+2758 PKVP

-2844 PNDPKM
+2844 PNDPKTN
-2850 DTPIKY
+2850 TPIEY

-2870 GEDGKET
+2870 GEDGQET

-2892 GIPTENFNDI
+2892 KIPTENFNDT

-2926 ATFDNVKD
+2926 ATFDTIKD
-2934 EEGKDPSQVFIVKLR
+2934 QEGKDPSQVFVVKLR

-3070 DVNGNVLRPTEDGF
+3070 DVNGNVLRPTENGL

-3117 KPEYKITVWFDKDG
+3117 KLEYKITVWFDKDG

-3152 ITTVTEDGITIH
+3152 ITTVTLDGITIH

-3171 VLPNEPIPDRPEEPN
+3171 VLPTEPNPDRPEEPR

-3197 TPNPELPNQET
+3197 TPSPELPNQET
-3208 PIPEPTPEPDT
+3208 PIPVPDT
-3219 PRPETPVSP
+3219 PSPETPVSP
-3228 DPEVPTYETG
+3228 DPEVPTDETG

-3245 TGTEANAGLAGAGL
+3245 TGTEANATLAGAGL

>member
-1 MNHSEKQLK
+1 MNHPEKQLK

-32 GAGIAHAEGV
+32 GAGIAHADGM

-47 AERTANPTDPE
+47 AERAANPTDPKR
-58 QSGNGKT
+58 SGNGET
-65 GNKPDLSNTD
+65 GNKPSLDNTD
-75 AAANTYNAPVAENP
+75 ATASTYSAPVAENP
-89 LVAPESTKP
+89 LVDPESTKP
-98 RTRSKRELP
+98 RPRSKRELP
-107 DGDTGETPAGATG
+107 DGDTGETPAGNTG
-120 TESGEN
+120 TESGDN

-142 ETVKDDQPGVHVP
+142 ETVKDDQPGVSVP
-155 KDGENGSD
+155 KEGQEGAD
-163 DKNAHLRFDDPGEK
+163 DKNANLKFEDPGK
-177 ATVEEMWKIIQNM
+177 NATVEYMYKIIQNM

-208 GNALRFDK
+208 GDALRFKDGK
-216 TEANPEGVP
+216 VSEDGDGEK
-225 LKPGEIREIS
+225 LKDGEIREID
-235 SFGGWSAI
+235 SFGGWKAI
-243 MKKDGTTGKFAIG
+243 NGGTFAIG
-256 MKNKEGYF
+256 KKNAQGYF

-272 GKRQEGGMLGSDAM
+272 GKRQEGGMLGSNALDQI
-286 DRVYVHEQAL
+286 YVHEQAL

-310 TIANRTDTAQ
+310 TRANRTDKAQ
-320 DESPFEIETENRTGN
+320 DGTKYDPKTANRDENKAN
-335 KEHLNSLPVKEKEDI
+335 LANLPVKERDDQ

-355 NIEGFNGIEKTFT
+355 NVEGFNGMEKTFT
-368 AFSTKYGSRLKIDFV
+368 AFSTKYGSRLRIDFV
-383 TGYISDYEGSKGTYR
+383 TGYISDFEGSKGTYR
-398 IVVRAI
+398 IVVTAI
-404 KKDQSEET
+404 KKGETDNATKEET

-433 GVDLKAFNGVIKKTL
+433 GVDLSEVNAVIKKHL
-448 KDEFDKKVITLA
+448 KDEYTKKVNALA
-460 NEKYKKK
+460 DERYKREHPETKRVTVQQRNTVKSAIEKELAEK
-467 YPGEKRDN
+467 GE
-475 KKLEPLKEEAKQE
+475 AI
-488 LVKNGDVI
+488 V
-496 YELPIDKDKLKEGT
+496 ELPIYKEKLNEK
-510 GKQKN
+510 
-515 KFKEEL
+515 KFKNETNLITSYATYANAL
-521 NIQAV
+521 NGV
-526 YAKVANDLNN
+526 
-536 SLKPKLD
+536 LKKMKD
-543 EEVQKNSPVWAV
+543 SEVKKDSPIWEV
-555 SSEPYQDNPT
+555 SGETYPDNPT
-565 FIKSKDPDRV
+565 LTKSKDPDRV
-575 YKLLD
+575 YKLFD
-580 FVLPT
+580 FILPT
-585 AKKIIYHADTDQLE
+585 AKKIIYHGDTDQLE
-599 LQTDPEKVKSHRE
+599 LVTDPEKVKTHRAQ
-612 KLKAELAGKEALL
+612 LKAKLTEKEALL
-625 KTTADDDETTKTK
+625 KTNTDETQKTK
-638 LNKEISALKAALGS
+638 LNQEISGLKSAIGS
-652 TNAYTYLEARNGSQ
+652 TNAYTYMEARNGT

-675 EAKVQPSTSELTEA
+675 EATGYPGRSVLTED
-689 EYNRIKTNE
+689 EYNKIRTNK
-698 LADKADKGLSKFTH
+698 LALEAQDGSKKFTN

-717 GNVERSKVIS
+717 DNVSRDGVIS
-727 DEELSKKITK
+727 DEKLSEEITK
-737 AIDGDNDKLGKG
+737 AIDGDKEKLGKG
-749 GYFSTGDIPLDKDVV
+749 GYFSTGDIPLGKDVV
-764 AYKIQVFAENE
+764 FYKVQVFAENE
-775 KRVGVNKQ
+775 KRVGVNTL
-783 SPRLQYNLPILADFS
+783 SSRLQYNLPILADFS

-813 IIEKQ
+813 IIDKQ

-825 PEEGEKLKG
+825 KEEGDKIKE
-834 KIDESKKT
+834 KIDKSKKT
-842 SEVRKAISGNVKV
+842 SEVRKSISGNVKV
-855 RYVDEQ
+855 RYVDEN

-893 SSYDVTSKQLR
+893 SSYDVTSKKLR
-904 GINTGEKKYRLKRSL
+904 GITTTDKKYRLKRSL
-919 NNGLYNNSAA
+919 KDGLDKDSAA
-929 ITGEVTSSDK
+929 VTGSVTSADK

-952 AKAVVHVKKQ
+952 AKAVVHVMKQ
-962 QEAGD
+962 QDGGTT
-967 PVELVDHKLNLET
+967 VELTEHKLNLET
-980 EVGEEFPSESVNNKV
+980 EVGEEFPSTDVDAKV
-995 KELQKLGYEIIGN
+995 AALKKAGYEIVSN
-1008 TFTNGTAESRKGDD
+1008 TFTNGTPESRKGDD
-1022 KEDLDG
+1022 KEDVDG

-1056 DPNIP
+1056 DPDIP
-1061 DGPKWPEEGLKE
+1061 EGPKWPATGLAKSDLE
-1073 SNLKVEVT
+1073 KEVT

-1087 KKASPDGAEEPSG
+1087 KKESPDGTEEPSG
-1100 VENKVDKVLFKRTA
+1100 IANKIDKVLFKRTA
-1114 TYNLVTKE
+1114 TYNLVTKKI
-1122 VTYSDWKETKDT
+1122 TYGEWTAATDE
-1134 SHTLTNF
+1134 SHPASKL
-1141 PEVKTPLLKGYLAD
+1141 PAVDTPLKTGYVAD
-1155 KKVVEEETATKP
+1155 IKQVEGQDAPKP
-1167 TEAGVVTDITRK
+1167 TEAGAVTNITRK

-1191 VPDKEVPTPIPYP
+1191 VPDQKIPTPIPYP

-1209 PTKPKYPDYPK
+1209 PTKPKTPTYPA
-1220 TPETPGETPNPQPGN
+1220 TPETPGETPNPQPGD

-1294 SDPKKNREIEYV
+1294 SDPKKNKEIEYV

-1325 EMPTEKLEFSG
+1325 EMPKEKLEFSG

-1351 NKIKALKQRGYNVES
+1351 NKIKALKQRGYTVEN
-1366 TNPITATTKYDRVDD
+1366 TNPITTTTKYDRVDD
-1381 ATTGEPSQTYKILVK
+1381 ATTGEPSQTYKIVVK

-1403 DSKTVTRTIKYVK
+1403 DSKTVTRTITYVK

-1428 AHATVTDAAT
+1428 AHATVTDTAT

-1449 GETTYGKWSEAQ
+1449 GETTYGKWSKAQ

-1497 VYTKIGTWVPNLPA
+1497 VYTKIGTWVPNLPS

-1522 NHPTDPTKPG
+1522 NHPTDPTQPG
-1532 DPTPGVIPHVPG
+1532 DPTPGVIPYVPG
-1544 YTPKVGDKPLVP
+1544 YTPKIGDKPLEPKVP
-1556 KNPKDLTEGY
+1556 EDPSQGY
-1566 TPPTPTDPKSNT
+1566 TPPKPSDPKSNT
-1578 TVIYEPDSQKALVK
+1578 AVTYEPDPQKALVK

-1603 LPAEDVNLE
+1603 LSAEDVNLE
-1612 GKTAEKISTEKVL
+1612 GKTAEKISTKEVL
-1625 AKITDLEKRGFVVD
+1625 AKIADLEKRGFVVE

-1669 LKIHEKVVEVTEPP
+1669 LKVHEKVVEVTEPP
-1683 TPETPIDPDTPDD
+1683 SPETPIDPDTPDVPND
-1696 PNNPSIP
+1696 PTIP
-1703 RWTEELV
+1703 RWTEDLI
-1710 NQLSLKKD
+1710 KKLD
-1718 VTRTITY
+1718 LEKKVTRTITY
-1725 VKKDTPNGEEIPNAK
+1725 VKKDTPNGEEIANAK
-1740 PTVTQTAHFKRTVKV
+1740 PTVTQTAHFKRSATY
-1755 NVATRTV
+1755 NVVTRKV
-1762 VEYTDWTS
+1762 VEYKAWTS
-1770 TDNNLAEVTTEK
+1770 TDSQLAEVKTEK
-1782 LDGYVADKLS
+1782 LDGYVANKLS
-1792 VASVTVSETSNDLVE
+1792 VASVTVTETSNDLVE

-1821 PKGVVPPEGTDTN
+1821 PKGVVPPEGTDTD

-1848 GNPTDPNVPVI
+1848 GDPTDPNTPHVPVI
-1859 PYIPGYTPKIGETPL
+1859 PYLPGYTPKIGETPL

-1887 PPAVPTEPN
+1887 PPAVPTNPD
-1896 TNTEISYL
+1896 TNTDISYT

-1924 LPNDTVAIGNGSTDA
+1924 LPNDTVAIDNGSTDA
-1939 DIPKDDVNKKITDL
+1939 DIPKDGVNKKIADL

-1968 QKFDNVKDPDDGDP
+1968 QKFDTVKDPDDGDP
-1982 TQVFTLKVHE
+1982 TQVFTLRVHE

-2016 PVDPDKPNDPTIPR
+2016 PDKPNDPTIPR

-2044 VTRTITYVDEEGAK
+2044 VTRTITYVDEDGAK

-2080 TASINVV
+2080 TAFINVV

-2094 EWMAVDN
+2094 EWTAVDN

-2139 EHLRA
+2139 EHLKA

-2154 YTKLGS
+2154 YRKLGA

-2185 PGDPTDPNTPNVPVI
+2185 PGDPRDPKVPDVPVI

-2225 GYIPPS
+2225 GYIPPTV
-2231 IPTEPGTDT
+2231 PTEPGTDT
-2240 EISYVPDSQRALV
+2240 EISYVPDPQRALV

-2287 EDKIKELEKRGY
+2287 EDKIKELEERGY

-2347 IKYVK
+2347 IKYVR

-2389 SNGKWSEKQILGE
+2389 SNGKWSEKQTLGE

-2434 VYRKIGSW
+2434 V
-2442 VPKVPGKDKPTP
+2442 
-2454 IPYPNDPDD
+2454 
-2463 PTKPKNPEYPETP
+2463 
-2476 GGNETPGTPT
+2476 
-2486 DPNKPTPPVIPY
+2486 
-2498 VPGYTPMVPT
+2498 
-2508 DPTKPVNPNTNPLKP
+2508 
-2523 LVPVDPEHP
+2523 
-2532 EKGYKV
+2532 
-2538 PPVPETPN
+2538 
-2546 DPKMD
+2546 
-2551 TPITYE
+2551 
-2557 GNSQKILIKVVNV
+2557 
-2570 TTGIEVPLDN
+2570 
-2580 EKLEFNGKS
+2580 
-2589 GETVKESD
+2589 
-2597 KNSVDDKITS
+2597 
-2607 LRNRGYIVDT
+2607 
-2617 VNPITAT
+2617 
-2624 TKYDTESDEGKQEPT
+2624 
-2639 QTYKLVVREKIS
+2639 
-2651 IDKESTTVIRTI
+2651 
-2663 KYVKIDVQDG
+2663 
-2673 NEVRTE
+2673 
-2679 LNTEKIKTKVDKVE
+2679 
-2693 FSRNT
+2693 
-2698 TTSLTTGLTKIGTWD
+2698 
-2713 TETKELSKVNTPVLD
+2713 
-2728 GYLASVASVENKSVS
+2728 
-2743 PDTESYEVTVEYRKI
+2743 YRKI

-2813 YTPKTPNGTPLVP
+2813 YTPMVPTDPTKPVNPNTNPLKPLVP
-2826 IDPEHPEKGYKVP
+2826 VDPEHPEKGYKVP

-2850 DTPIKY
+2850 DTPIEY

-2863 IVKFVVV
+2863 IIKFVVV

-2877 ELVAS
+2877 ELETS
-2882 RMSLTGKTGE
+2882 RITVTGKTGE
-2892 GIPTENFNDI
+2892 KIPTENFNDT

-2926 ATFDNVKD
+2926 ETFDTIKD
-2934 EEGKDPSQVFIVKLR
+2934 QEGNEPSQVFVVKLR
-2949 QIYVIPPTPRIVE
+2949 QIDVLPPTPRIVE
-2962 RPSGNTVEVDV
+2962 RPSGSTVEVGV

-2978 DTLSIT
+2978 DTLIIKYTDRGKSET
-2984 FTKRNSTEKETIV
+2984 DPKKEII
-2997 TKKDKDGTWKI
+2997 TKKDKDGSWRI
-3008 EKSPVGVTI
+3008 EKAPDGVTI
-3017 NPTNGRVYIPS
+3017 NPTNGLVYIPS
-3028 EQVQPKTWVDTQTKH
+3028 KQIEPKTWVDTQTKH
-3043 KYKQSKIVSVMP
+3043 KYKFSKIVSVMP
-3055 NILDVPKFEG
+3055 TISDVKDFKG
-3065 TTEWI
+3065 LTEWI
-3070 DVNGNVLRPTEDGF
+3070 DVNGHVLRPTEDGF

-3097 SRLEGNKVTHIFFAG
+3097 SRLEGNKITHIFFAG

-3152 ITTVTEDGITIH
+3152 ITTVTMDGITIH
-3164 RFEKIPP
+3164 KFEKIPP
-3171 VLPNEPIPDRPEEPN
+3171 VPNRPEEPR

-3191 EHPSVP
+3191 EHPNVP
-3197 TPNPELPNQET
+3197 TPSPELPNPET
-3208 PIPEPTPEPDT
+3208 PIPEPDT
-3219 PRPETPVSP
+3219 PSPETPVNP
-3228 DPEVPTYETG
+3228 DPEVPTDEKG

-3245 TGTEANAGLAGAGL
+3245 TGTEANATLASAGIM
-3259 LTLLAGLG
+3259 TLLAGLG